1 MKRFRKSAI
10 ALVLALLMALQG
22 TEPIFVQAKEAIED
36 VQKNADFSRPEALTE
51 EEAGITDSTS
61 GEQDKSQQ
69 SDADVQNETT
79 PSEDTETQEEQT
91 TPAEETEENPQE
103 KEVEL
108 KEPQDYYPIPE
119 EPEGELIDYD
129 AISKTYK
136 TGDKQYTTVYGGYV
150 GTYKNEDGDTELVDN
165 TLVKPEEADT
175 PASEEAQEAS
185 SVVATEEKEE
195 KTEVYQNKANDY
207 AILLPEQMSEENG
220 VTIEN
225 GKTRIG
231 IIPVDGDYTHSVIK
245 DNAILYNEVYEGA
258 DVQYTVLDSSIK
270 EDIVLQQPTD
280 REVYEYELQ
289 IPGYQAEVKDNQ
301 VYIYPEGKTIKDA
314 KYLLETPSMEDAAGE
329 ISFLITLELREED
342 GKTILTVKPDR
353 DWLSAEERQYPVRI
367 DPTPVEIQKSSFNMI
382 GVEEG
387 SPTSQIGDN
396 NYPYVGFDDGI
407 KSGNLAGFGTA
418 HQNCRTY
425 IKVNSNFSQI
435 PKDSK
440 IDSATFAVSQKTA
453 YSGGASQFGLY
464 RVDQSWNTS
473 ITWKTKPVNL
483 TFQDVQ
489 NASTSRNSYINYD
502 VKDLVN
508 DWVQGTHANNGFAL
522 VAIAEANNLGASMQ
536 CEVLNN
542 RASVYGPKL
551 SIQWSP
557 AEDPYLRDMSLDE
570 TTILLRPMTE
580 KNTNGKLKFDAVF
593 ADGIAKSKST
603 VEYYLLPDEENE
615 EHHETDAK
623 PLYSYPDSTEY
634 NKQFPEANKY
644 YSKDSNWQSAL
655 YSGLTKDKLYKIKA
669 KASKEIDGKLET
681 GKEVTSDSFVI
692 YEVKQFDTF
701 PKIAKYYGVPLKN
714 IMKDNQVMDAL
725 VVANN
730 TIFIRNPQTNVP
742 YSPAPLTDQDK
753 MRIDGALMGRGL
765 HCEFGFEP
773 VNLNTGNF
781 YMDQSDATM
790 NELNGEFSITRSY
803 NSKGT
808 DQHSMFG
815 RGWSFNYDQSLSQ
828 MEDGSLL
835 YMRGDGSYLIF
846 DKNEDGSYTAPDGY
860 VYDLKAVS
868 YKDTDHDYIGWEL
881 TDADQSVWSF
891 DKYGILRYVTD
902 VNGFKTV
909 LDYDDDYNLSKI
921 TTPSGKTFGVKQDKF
936 GHIKEL
942 SLPDGGKVSYK
953 YDEQGNLISVTDPNG
968 TTKEYKYDD
977 DSRMTSWKDENGN
990 TVVKNT
996 YDKEGRVVEQT
1007 DAEKGTAT
1015 FKYGKSSTTT
1025 TDNEGNKTVYH
1036 YDDQYRTTSIE
1047 YPDGTTC
1054 EKTYN
1059 AENQLASET
1068 TAAGTK
1074 TYTYDTFGN
1083 VATET
1088 REDGKTASYTYNEQ
1102 NKLTS
1107 ATGYNGATVTYSYDG
1122 NGNMV
1127 TSTKPDGTAITYTY
1141 DDKHR
1146 MVSQTDGRGVTTT
1159 YSYDG
1164 PNMTGYVDGNGA
1176 AWGFTYDAMN
1186 RAVTMTDP
1194 LGNVT
1199 SNSYDANG
1207 NLTSKTAADGGV
1219 TAYTLDGVGNITAST
1234 DALGNTTT
1242 YTYDKMY
1249 NMTSGTDPK
1258 GNQISYVYDKNYQQ
1272 VKATDAKGNTITYK
1286 YDSMGR
1292 VIEESNKDF
1301 GTKLYEYDKAGNLK
1315 KYTDGNGNATV
1326 SKFDSLGQ
1334 VLQSKDAVGNITK
1347 YEYDALGNETK
1358 ITYGDGSSHSK
1369 EYDNCGRLAK
1379 ETDELGAVTTY
1390 TYDAADNLVSKSDDS
1405 GRTWTYTY
1413 DNTGNRLSE
1422 TNPEGGTTT
1431 YTYDKAGNLVS
1442 STDEEGRTDTYA
1454 YDKAGNLTTSKDA
1467 LGYTVS
1473 MKYDLNGNLV
1483 SSTDENGNTSTMTY
1497 DGNGNMTSVSD
1508 AKGNITAMK
1517 YDSTDNLEQTVDAL
1531 KGKTTYEYDS
1541 QGNSTKMTDALGNA
1555 YSYVYDKE
1563 GNNTSIILPTGDK
1576 VLMEYDAIGQLVKC
1590 TDAQGLV
1597 ITYQYDG
1604 AGNLIHSSD
1613 NGGNSMDYTYDGA
1626 GNVLTQTDELGRTAT
1641 YKYDQYGR
1649 LLKLTEAD
1657 GSITSYEY
1665 DVMDRITAVTDAE
1678 GHKTTFTYDKVGN
1691 QLSMTEEE
1699 EATYKYAY
1707 DKKDRVISQTN
1718 PLGASSTFKY
1728 DGNDNVTESVDE
1740 NGTVT
1745 KYAYDKNDNLVS
1757 QTDGNGNTT
1766 TYQYD
1771 ELDRKIGETSPLKET
1786 NEYRY
1791 DAIGNLT
1798 KSKDPMGLITEYKY
1812 DSLSNMTEQI
1822 SPKGAV
1828 TKYDYDK
1835 HGNVISVTDAKGNET
1850 QYSVDLNDN
1859 VTKMTQANGGEYTY
1873 SYDKAGRLKSMTSP
1887 LGYTKNFSYD
1897 KVDNVVKES
1906 DSLKSTTTYTY
1917 DKLHNMKSST
1927 NALDGTTS
1935 FSYDKY
1941 GNLVKET
1948 DPLGR
1953 SNTYSY
1959 DLAGQMTSAADPLG
1973 KITAYTY
1980 DPAGNITEITKP
1992 GGRKT
1997 SYGYDK
2003 NYNVTSVTD
2012 PMGYVAKTVYDKDN
2026 RVTEETDALGQKES
2040 YTYDKDSRVTSI
2052 TDKRGFTTGFDYD
2065 AHGNIQV
2072 VTDKT
2077 GLKSHLEYDKNDNL
2091 TKVTD
2096 ALGGVTTYGYDNMDN
2111 LVTFTNAANK
2121 TTNYT
2126 YDLEGNLTSI
2136 KDPAGRTEKFDYD
2149 EKGRLTGH
2157 TQASGKKTTYDYDKL
2172 NDLLEKSY
2180 QDAKG
2185 ERSEKDVT
2193 YAYNSA
2199 GERVSMKDQTGKSSY
2214 EYDAL
2219 GRITKVTSG
2228 SKKDVSYVY
2237 DDADNLQAIV
2247 YLDGTKISYEY
2258 DLNDNLVKL
2267 TDRNRKVTT
2276 YKHDALNRVTE
2287 VTRSNGTKTEVSY
2300 DAEDHITKIVNT
2312 CGSCGKVISTYE
2324 YKYNDQG
2331 YVVGETATELEA
2343 GTRKTPSWEDWYNWG
2358 DTQKETDKADCEHQE
2373 KEIQTTRT
2381 YEYDDN
2387 WELTRCTEK
2396 AEGGK
2401 KTVHNYTYDK
2411 IGNRTS
2417 YEKIEDGVSKAK
2429 YNYKYNDSNQLIK
2442 RTNAKIWGDP
2452 GTTYSYD
2459 KDGNLIQECDKTNS
2473 ADPVTYEYTAEN
2485 RLAVVKQGGTVLMA
2499 AMYDGDN
2506 NRVFELDNTYK
2517 WEDCYG
2523 DEVLIP
2529 ANQRTEDGNS
2539 PKEQLASLVKGGSN
2553 AKGYT
2558 LTEYINDI
2566 NRENTEVLAEYG
2578 ADEKVRQAYT
2588 YGESGIG
2595 ERVSVD
2601 KSEESSY
2608 YLYDGRNSVTGI
2620 LTETAN
2626 LTNSY
2631 QYDSYGNL
2639 TSGTADGVNY
2649 YGYNGESTNV
2659 KTGLQYLRARYYNAE
2674 NGTFTTEDSDLGT
2687 TENPL
2692 TRNRYDYT
2700 TNNPLNYSDPTGHS
2714 LWSRIKS
2721 TAKKAAKA
2729 VKSVGKKIVNT
2740 AKKVV
2745 KTVVNTAKKAAK
2757 TIVNTVKGVAKTA
2770 KNAAKHAK
2778 QTYQSVK
2785 NRVTSSSTYQK
2796 ITSRGS
2802 QFIRSVSNGVQKI
2815 GKTYTSFKSYVSERT
2830 AEIRSEVVRHMC
2842 TTTNR
2847 ITDKLGK
2854 VDWNAVKKVAIGI
2867 TAVTVSGLVVA
2878 ATGGLAAGA
2887 VLAALPAMGG
2897 LGTAMVS
2904 GAVIGAI
2911 GGASYSA
2918 VNSGLSGN
2926 SLKQVAKDTLVGGIA
2941 GAVTGGVM
2949 GGLSYGA
2956 GKLLNVV
2963 RSAGSTHN
2971 DGIDKSF
2978 KKLVA
2983 EVTETKLPEGT
2994 WEKPPLERGDIID
3007 KAMGN
3012 NLGHNFPTIDK
3023 VENGVVTSVKSRDL
3037 GAKTYQN
3044 GNKLEKVIVKDI
3056 NKVSGFIGETFNG
3069 KFVNAEEIVGRQLQV
3084 VVPNVTLSEAQI
3096 NAVNN
3101 ATKHGIDKGVKLII
3115 TVGK

>member
-1 MKRFRKSAI
+1 
-10 ALVLALLMALQG
+10 
-22 TEPIFVQAKEAIED
+22 
-36 VQKNADFSRPEALTE
+36 
-51 EEAGITDSTS
+51 
-61 GEQDKSQQ
+61 
-69 SDADVQNETT
+69 
-79 PSEDTETQEEQT
+79 
-91 TPAEETEENPQE
+91 
-103 KEVEL
+103 
-108 KEPQDYYPIPE
+108 
-119 EPEGELIDYD
+119 
-129 AISKTYK
+129 
-136 TGDKQYTTVYGGYV
+136 
-150 GTYKNEDGDTELVDN
+150 
-165 TLVKPEEADT
+165 
-175 PASEEAQEAS
+175 
-185 SVVATEEKEE
+185 
-195 KTEVYQNKANDY
+195 
-207 AILLPEQMSEENG
+207 
-220 VTIEN
+220 
-225 GKTRIG
+225 
-231 IIPVDGDYTHSVIK
+231 
-245 DNAILYNEVYEGA
+245 
-258 DVQYTVLDSSIK
+258 
-270 EDIVLQQPTD
+270 
-280 REVYEYELQ
+280 
-289 IPGYQAEVKDNQ
+289 
-301 VYIYPEGKTIKDA
+301 
-314 KYLLETPSMEDAAGE
+314 
-329 ISFLITLELREED
+329 
-342 GKTILTVKPDR
+342 
-353 DWLSAEERQYPVRI
+353 
-367 DPTPVEIQKSSFNMI
+367 
-382 GVEEG
+382 
-387 SPTSQIGDN
+387 
-396 NYPYVGFDDGI
+396 
-407 KSGNLAGFGTA
+407 
-418 HQNCRTY
+418 
-425 IKVNSNFSQI
+425 
-435 PKDSK
+435 
-440 IDSATFAVSQKTA
+440 
-453 YSGGASQFGLY
+453 
-464 RVDQSWNTS
+464 
-473 ITWKTKPVNL
+473 
-483 TFQDVQ
+483 
-489 NASTSRNSYINYD
+489 
-502 VKDLVN
+502 
-508 DWVQGTHANNGFAL
+508 
-522 VAIAEANNLGASMQ
+522 
-536 CEVLNN
+536 
-542 RASVYGPKL
+542 
-551 SIQWSP
+551 
-557 AEDPYLRDMSLDE
+557 
-570 TTILLRPMTE
+570 
-580 KNTNGKLKFDAVF
+580 
-593 ADGIAKSKST
+593 
-603 VEYYLLPDEENE
+603 
-615 EHHETDAK
+615 
-623 PLYSYPDSTEY
+623 
-634 NKQFPEANKY
+634 
-644 YSKDSNWQSAL
+644 
-655 YSGLTKDKLYKIKA
+655 
-669 KASKEIDGKLET
+669 
-681 GKEVTSDSFVI
+681 
-692 YEVKQFDTF
+692 
-701 PKIAKYYGVPLKN
+701 
-714 IMKDNQVMDAL
+714 
-725 VVANN
+725 
-730 TIFIRNPQTNVP
+730 
-742 YSPAPLTDQDK
+742 
-753 MRIDGALMGRGL
+753 
-765 HCEFGFEP
+765 
-773 VNLNTGNF
+773 
-781 YMDQSDATM
+781 
-790 NELNGEFSITRSY
+790 
-803 NSKGT
+803 
-808 DQHSMFG
+808 
-815 RGWSFNYDQSLSQ
+815 
-828 MEDGSLL
+828 
-835 YMRGDGSYLIF
+835 
-846 DKNEDGSYTAPDGY
+846 
-860 VYDLKAVS
+860 
-868 YKDTDHDYIGWEL
+868 
-881 TDADQSVWSF
+881 
-891 DKYGILRYVTD
+891 
-902 VNGFKTV
+902 
-909 LDYDDDYNLSKI
+909 
-921 TTPSGKTFGVKQDKF
+921 
-936 GHIKEL
+936 
-942 SLPDGGKVSYK
+942 
-953 YDEQGNLISVTDPNG
+953 
-968 TTKEYKYDD
+968 
-977 DSRMTSWKDENGN
+977 
-990 TVVKNT
+990 
-996 YDKEGRVVEQT
+996 
-1007 DAEKGTAT
+1007 
-1015 FKYGKSSTTT
+1015 
-1025 TDNEGNKTVYH
+1025 
-1036 YDDQYRTTSIE
+1036 
-1047 YPDGTTC
+1047 
-1054 EKTYN
+1054 
-1059 AENQLASET
+1059 
-1068 TAAGTK
+1068 
-1074 TYTYDTFGN
+1074 
-1083 VATET
+1083 
-1088 REDGKTASYTYNEQ
+1088 
-1102 NKLTS
+1102 
-1107 ATGYNGATVTYSYDG
+1107 
-1122 NGNMV
+1122 
-1127 TSTKPDGTAITYTY
+1127 
-1141 DDKHR
+1141 
-1146 MVSQTDGRGVTTT
+1146 
-1159 YSYDG
+1159 
-1164 PNMTGYVDGNGA
+1164 
-1176 AWGFTYDAMN
+1176 
-1186 RAVTMTDP
+1186 
-1194 LGNVT
+1194 
-1199 SNSYDANG
+1199 
-1207 NLTSKTAADGGV
+1207 
-1219 TAYTLDGVGNITAST
+1219 
-1234 DALGNTTT
+1234 
-1242 YTYDKMY
+1242 
-1249 NMTSGTDPK
+1249 
-1258 GNQISYVYDKNYQQ
+1258 
-1272 VKATDAKGNTITYK
+1272 
-1286 YDSMGR
+1286 
-1292 VIEESNKDF
+1292 
-1301 GTKLYEYDKAGNLK
+1301 
-1315 KYTDGNGNATV
+1315 
-1326 SKFDSLGQ
+1326 
-1334 VLQSKDAVGNITK
+1334 
-1347 YEYDALGNETK
+1347 
-1358 ITYGDGSSHSK
+1358 
-1369 EYDNCGRLAK
+1369 
-1379 ETDELGAVTTY
+1379 
-1390 TYDAADNLVSKSDDS
+1390 
-1405 GRTWTYTY
+1405 
-1413 DNTGNRLSE
+1413 
-1422 TNPEGGTTT
+1422 
-1431 YTYDKAGNLVS
+1431 
-1442 STDEEGRTDTYA
+1442 
-1454 YDKAGNLTTSKDA
+1454 
-1467 LGYTVS
+1467 
-1473 MKYDLNGNLV
+1473 
-1483 SSTDENGNTSTMTY
+1483 
-1497 DGNGNMTSVSD
+1497 
-1508 AKGNITAMK
+1508 
-1517 YDSTDNLEQTVDAL
+1517 
-1531 KGKTTYEYDS
+1531 
-1541 QGNSTKMTDALGNA
+1541 
-1555 YSYVYDKE
+1555 
-1563 GNNTSIILPTGDK
+1563 
-1576 VLMEYDAIGQLVKC
+1576 
-1590 TDAQGLV
+1590 
-1597 ITYQYDG
+1597 
-1604 AGNLIHSSD
+1604 
-1613 NGGNSMDYTYDGA
+1613 
-1626 GNVLTQTDELGRTAT
+1626 
-1641 YKYDQYGR
+1641 
-1649 LLKLTEAD
+1649 
-1657 GSITSYEY
+1657 
-1665 DVMDRITAVTDAE
+1665 
-1678 GHKTTFTYDKVGN
+1678 
-1691 QLSMTEEE
+1691 
-1699 EATYKYAY
+1699 
-1707 DKKDRVISQTN
+1707 
-1718 PLGASSTFKY
+1718 
-1728 DGNDNVTESVDE
+1728 
-1740 NGTVT
+1740 
-1745 KYAYDKNDNLVS
+1745 
-1757 QTDGNGNTT
+1757 
-1766 TYQYD
+1766 
-1771 ELDRKIGETSPLKET
+1771 
-1786 NEYRY
+1786 
-1791 DAIGNLT
+1791 
-1798 KSKDPMGLITEYKY
+1798 
-1812 DSLSNMTEQI
+1812 MTEQI
-1822 SPKGAV
+1822 SPKGVV

-1835 HGNVISVTDAKGNET
+1835 HGNVISATDAKGNET

-2185 ERSEKDVT
+2185 ETSEKDVT

-2247 YLDGTKISYEY
+2247 YPDGTKISYEY

-2553 AKGYT
+2553 AKGCT

>member
-1 MKRFRKSAI
+1 
-10 ALVLALLMALQG
+10 
-22 TEPIFVQAKEAIED
+22 
-36 VQKNADFSRPEALTE
+36 
-51 EEAGITDSTS
+51 
-61 GEQDKSQQ
+61 
-69 SDADVQNETT
+69 
-79 PSEDTETQEEQT
+79 
-91 TPAEETEENPQE
+91 
-103 KEVEL
+103 
-108 KEPQDYYPIPE
+108 
-119 EPEGELIDYD
+119 
-129 AISKTYK
+129 
-136 TGDKQYTTVYGGYV
+136 
-150 GTYKNEDGDTELVDN
+150 
-165 TLVKPEEADT
+165 
-175 PASEEAQEAS
+175 
-185 SVVATEEKEE
+185 
-195 KTEVYQNKANDY
+195 
-207 AILLPEQMSEENG
+207 
-220 VTIEN
+220 
-225 GKTRIG
+225 
-231 IIPVDGDYTHSVIK
+231 
-245 DNAILYNEVYEGA
+245 
-258 DVQYTVLDSSIK
+258 
-270 EDIVLQQPTD
+270 
-280 REVYEYELQ
+280 
-289 IPGYQAEVKDNQ
+289 
-301 VYIYPEGKTIKDA
+301 
-314 KYLLETPSMEDAAGE
+314 
-329 ISFLITLELREED
+329 
-342 GKTILTVKPDR
+342 
-353 DWLSAEERQYPVRI
+353 
-367 DPTPVEIQKSSFNMI
+367 
-382 GVEEG
+382 
-387 SPTSQIGDN
+387 
-396 NYPYVGFDDGI
+396 
-407 KSGNLAGFGTA
+407 
-418 HQNCRTY
+418 
-425 IKVNSNFSQI
+425 
-435 PKDSK
+435 
-440 IDSATFAVSQKTA
+440 
-453 YSGGASQFGLY
+453 
-464 RVDQSWNTS
+464 
-473 ITWKTKPVNL
+473 
-483 TFQDVQ
+483 
-489 NASTSRNSYINYD
+489 
-502 VKDLVN
+502 
-508 DWVQGTHANNGFAL
+508 
-522 VAIAEANNLGASMQ
+522 
-536 CEVLNN
+536 
-542 RASVYGPKL
+542 
-551 SIQWSP
+551 
-557 AEDPYLRDMSLDE
+557 
-570 TTILLRPMTE
+570 
-580 KNTNGKLKFDAVF
+580 
-593 ADGIAKSKST
+593 
-603 VEYYLLPDEENE
+603 
-615 EHHETDAK
+615 
-623 PLYSYPDSTEY
+623 
-634 NKQFPEANKY
+634 
-644 YSKDSNWQSAL
+644 
-655 YSGLTKDKLYKIKA
+655 
-669 KASKEIDGKLET
+669 
-681 GKEVTSDSFVI
+681 
-692 YEVKQFDTF
+692 
-701 PKIAKYYGVPLKN
+701 
-714 IMKDNQVMDAL
+714 
-725 VVANN
+725 
-730 TIFIRNPQTNVP
+730 
-742 YSPAPLTDQDK
+742 
-753 MRIDGALMGRGL
+753 
-765 HCEFGFEP
+765 
-773 VNLNTGNF
+773 
-781 YMDQSDATM
+781 
-790 NELNGEFSITRSY
+790 
-803 NSKGT
+803 
-808 DQHSMFG
+808 
-815 RGWSFNYDQSLSQ
+815 
-828 MEDGSLL
+828 
-835 YMRGDGSYLIF
+835 
-846 DKNEDGSYTAPDGY
+846 
-860 VYDLKAVS
+860 
-868 YKDTDHDYIGWEL
+868 
-881 TDADQSVWSF
+881 
-891 DKYGILRYVTD
+891 
-902 VNGFKTV
+902 
-909 LDYDDDYNLSKI
+909 
-921 TTPSGKTFGVKQDKF
+921 
-936 GHIKEL
+936 
-942 SLPDGGKVSYK
+942 
-953 YDEQGNLISVTDPNG
+953 
-968 TTKEYKYDD
+968 
-977 DSRMTSWKDENGN
+977 
-990 TVVKNT
+990 
-996 YDKEGRVVEQT
+996 
-1007 DAEKGTAT
+1007 
-1015 FKYGKSSTTT
+1015 
-1025 TDNEGNKTVYH
+1025 
-1036 YDDQYRTTSIE
+1036 
-1047 YPDGTTC
+1047 
-1054 EKTYN
+1054 
-1059 AENQLASET
+1059 
-1068 TAAGTK
+1068 
-1074 TYTYDTFGN
+1074 
-1083 VATET
+1083 
-1088 REDGKTASYTYNEQ
+1088 
-1102 NKLTS
+1102 
-1107 ATGYNGATVTYSYDG
+1107 
-1122 NGNMV
+1122 
-1127 TSTKPDGTAITYTY
+1127 
-1141 DDKHR
+1141 
-1146 MVSQTDGRGVTTT
+1146 
-1159 YSYDG
+1159 
-1164 PNMTGYVDGNGA
+1164 
-1176 AWGFTYDAMN
+1176 
-1186 RAVTMTDP
+1186 
-1194 LGNVT
+1194 
-1199 SNSYDANG
+1199 
-1207 NLTSKTAADGGV
+1207 
-1219 TAYTLDGVGNITAST
+1219 
-1234 DALGNTTT
+1234 
-1242 YTYDKMY
+1242 
-1249 NMTSGTDPK
+1249 
-1258 GNQISYVYDKNYQQ
+1258 
-1272 VKATDAKGNTITYK
+1272 
-1286 YDSMGR
+1286 
-1292 VIEESNKDF
+1292 
-1301 GTKLYEYDKAGNLK
+1301 
-1315 KYTDGNGNATV
+1315 
-1326 SKFDSLGQ
+1326 
-1334 VLQSKDAVGNITK
+1334 
-1347 YEYDALGNETK
+1347 
-1358 ITYGDGSSHSK
+1358 
-1369 EYDNCGRLAK
+1369 
-1379 ETDELGAVTTY
+1379 
-1390 TYDAADNLVSKSDDS
+1390 
-1405 GRTWTYTY
+1405 
-1413 DNTGNRLSE
+1413 
-1422 TNPEGGTTT
+1422 
-1431 YTYDKAGNLVS
+1431 
-1442 STDEEGRTDTYA
+1442 
-1454 YDKAGNLTTSKDA
+1454 
-1467 LGYTVS
+1467 
-1473 MKYDLNGNLV
+1473 
-1483 SSTDENGNTSTMTY
+1483 
-1497 DGNGNMTSVSD
+1497 
-1508 AKGNITAMK
+1508 
-1517 YDSTDNLEQTVDAL
+1517 
-1531 KGKTTYEYDS
+1531 
-1541 QGNSTKMTDALGNA
+1541 
-1555 YSYVYDKE
+1555 
-1563 GNNTSIILPTGDK
+1563 
-1576 VLMEYDAIGQLVKC
+1576 
-1590 TDAQGLV
+1590 
-1597 ITYQYDG
+1597 
-1604 AGNLIHSSD
+1604 
-1613 NGGNSMDYTYDGA
+1613 
-1626 GNVLTQTDELGRTAT
+1626 
-1641 YKYDQYGR
+1641 
-1649 LLKLTEAD
+1649 
-1657 GSITSYEY
+1657 
-1665 DVMDRITAVTDAE
+1665 
-1678 GHKTTFTYDKVGN
+1678 
-1691 QLSMTEEE
+1691 
-1699 EATYKYAY
+1699 
-1707 DKKDRVISQTN
+1707 
-1718 PLGASSTFKY
+1718 
-1728 DGNDNVTESVDE
+1728 
-1740 NGTVT
+1740 
-1745 KYAYDKNDNLVS
+1745 
-1757 QTDGNGNTT
+1757 
-1766 TYQYD
+1766 
-1771 ELDRKIGETSPLKET
+1771 
-1786 NEYRY
+1786 
-1791 DAIGNLT
+1791 
-1798 KSKDPMGLITEYKY
+1798 
-1812 DSLSNMTEQI
+1812 
-1822 SPKGAV
+1822 
-1828 TKYDYDK
+1828 
-1835 HGNVISVTDAKGNET
+1835 
-1850 QYSVDLNDN
+1850 
-1859 VTKMTQANGGEYTY
+1859 
-1873 SYDKAGRLKSMTSP
+1873 
-1887 LGYTKNFSYD
+1887 
-1897 KVDNVVKES
+1897 
-1906 DSLKSTTTYTY
+1906 
-1917 DKLHNMKSST
+1917 
-1927 NALDGTTS
+1927 
-1935 FSYDKY
+1935 
-1941 GNLVKET
+1941 
-1948 DPLGR
+1948 
-1953 SNTYSY
+1953 
-1959 DLAGQMTSAADPLG
+1959 
-1973 KITAYTY
+1973 
-1980 DPAGNITEITKP
+1980 
-1992 GGRKT
+1992 
-1997 SYGYDK
+1997 
-2003 NYNVTSVTD
+2003 VTSVTD

-2077 GLKSHLEYDKNDNL
+2077 GLKSRLEYDKNDNL

-2185 ERSEKDVT
+2185 ETSEKDVT

-2247 YLDGTKISYEY
+2247 YPDGTKVSYEY

-2267 TDRNRKVTT
+2267 TDRNGKVTT
-2276 YKHDALNRVTE
+2276 YKYDALNRVTE

>member
-1 MKRFRKSAI
+1 
-10 ALVLALLMALQG
+10 
-22 TEPIFVQAKEAIED
+22 
-36 VQKNADFSRPEALTE
+36 
-51 EEAGITDSTS
+51 
-61 GEQDKSQQ
+61 
-69 SDADVQNETT
+69 
-79 PSEDTETQEEQT
+79 
-91 TPAEETEENPQE
+91 
-103 KEVEL
+103 
-108 KEPQDYYPIPE
+108 
-119 EPEGELIDYD
+119 
-129 AISKTYK
+129 
-136 TGDKQYTTVYGGYV
+136 
-150 GTYKNEDGDTELVDN
+150 
-165 TLVKPEEADT
+165 
-175 PASEEAQEAS
+175 
-185 SVVATEEKEE
+185 
-195 KTEVYQNKANDY
+195 
-207 AILLPEQMSEENG
+207 
-220 VTIEN
+220 
-225 GKTRIG
+225 
-231 IIPVDGDYTHSVIK
+231 
-245 DNAILYNEVYEGA
+245 
-258 DVQYTVLDSSIK
+258 
-270 EDIVLQQPTD
+270 
-280 REVYEYELQ
+280 
-289 IPGYQAEVKDNQ
+289 
-301 VYIYPEGKTIKDA
+301 
-314 KYLLETPSMEDAAGE
+314 
-329 ISFLITLELREED
+329 
-342 GKTILTVKPDR
+342 
-353 DWLSAEERQYPVRI
+353 
-367 DPTPVEIQKSSFNMI
+367 
-382 GVEEG
+382 
-387 SPTSQIGDN
+387 
-396 NYPYVGFDDGI
+396 
-407 KSGNLAGFGTA
+407 
-418 HQNCRTY
+418 
-425 IKVNSNFSQI
+425 
-435 PKDSK
+435 
-440 IDSATFAVSQKTA
+440 
-453 YSGGASQFGLY
+453 
-464 RVDQSWNTS
+464 
-473 ITWKTKPVNL
+473 
-483 TFQDVQ
+483 
-489 NASTSRNSYINYD
+489 
-502 VKDLVN
+502 
-508 DWVQGTHANNGFAL
+508 
-522 VAIAEANNLGASMQ
+522 
-536 CEVLNN
+536 
-542 RASVYGPKL
+542 
-551 SIQWSP
+551 
-557 AEDPYLRDMSLDE
+557 
-570 TTILLRPMTE
+570 
-580 KNTNGKLKFDAVF
+580 
-593 ADGIAKSKST
+593 
-603 VEYYLLPDEENE
+603 
-615 EHHETDAK
+615 
-623 PLYSYPDSTEY
+623 
-634 NKQFPEANKY
+634 
-644 YSKDSNWQSAL
+644 
-655 YSGLTKDKLYKIKA
+655 
-669 KASKEIDGKLET
+669 
-681 GKEVTSDSFVI
+681 
-692 YEVKQFDTF
+692 
-701 PKIAKYYGVPLKN
+701 
-714 IMKDNQVMDAL
+714 
-725 VVANN
+725 
-730 TIFIRNPQTNVP
+730 
-742 YSPAPLTDQDK
+742 
-753 MRIDGALMGRGL
+753 
-765 HCEFGFEP
+765 
-773 VNLNTGNF
+773 
-781 YMDQSDATM
+781 
-790 NELNGEFSITRSY
+790 
-803 NSKGT
+803 
-808 DQHSMFG
+808 
-815 RGWSFNYDQSLSQ
+815 
-828 MEDGSLL
+828 
-835 YMRGDGSYLIF
+835 
-846 DKNEDGSYTAPDGY
+846 
-860 VYDLKAVS
+860 
-868 YKDTDHDYIGWEL
+868 
-881 TDADQSVWSF
+881 
-891 DKYGILRYVTD
+891 
-902 VNGFKTV
+902 
-909 LDYDDDYNLSKI
+909 
-921 TTPSGKTFGVKQDKF
+921 
-936 GHIKEL
+936 
-942 SLPDGGKVSYK
+942 
-953 YDEQGNLISVTDPNG
+953 
-968 TTKEYKYDD
+968 
-977 DSRMTSWKDENGN
+977 
-990 TVVKNT
+990 
-996 YDKEGRVVEQT
+996 
-1007 DAEKGTAT
+1007 
-1015 FKYGKSSTTT
+1015 
-1025 TDNEGNKTVYH
+1025 
-1036 YDDQYRTTSIE
+1036 
-1047 YPDGTTC
+1047 
-1054 EKTYN
+1054 
-1059 AENQLASET
+1059 
-1068 TAAGTK
+1068 
-1074 TYTYDTFGN
+1074 
-1083 VATET
+1083 
-1088 REDGKTASYTYNEQ
+1088 
-1102 NKLTS
+1102 
-1107 ATGYNGATVTYSYDG
+1107 
-1122 NGNMV
+1122 
-1127 TSTKPDGTAITYTY
+1127 
-1141 DDKHR
+1141 
-1146 MVSQTDGRGVTTT
+1146 
-1159 YSYDG
+1159 
-1164 PNMTGYVDGNGA
+1164 
-1176 AWGFTYDAMN
+1176 
-1186 RAVTMTDP
+1186 
-1194 LGNVT
+1194 
-1199 SNSYDANG
+1199 
-1207 NLTSKTAADGGV
+1207 
-1219 TAYTLDGVGNITAST
+1219 
-1234 DALGNTTT
+1234 
-1242 YTYDKMY
+1242 
-1249 NMTSGTDPK
+1249 
-1258 GNQISYVYDKNYQQ
+1258 
-1272 VKATDAKGNTITYK
+1272 
-1286 YDSMGR
+1286 
-1292 VIEESNKDF
+1292 
-1301 GTKLYEYDKAGNLK
+1301 
-1315 KYTDGNGNATV
+1315 
-1326 SKFDSLGQ
+1326 
-1334 VLQSKDAVGNITK
+1334 
-1347 YEYDALGNETK
+1347 
-1358 ITYGDGSSHSK
+1358 
-1369 EYDNCGRLAK
+1369 
-1379 ETDELGAVTTY
+1379 
-1390 TYDAADNLVSKSDDS
+1390 
-1405 GRTWTYTY
+1405 
-1413 DNTGNRLSE
+1413 
-1422 TNPEGGTTT
+1422 
-1431 YTYDKAGNLVS
+1431 
-1442 STDEEGRTDTYA
+1442 
-1454 YDKAGNLTTSKDA
+1454 
-1467 LGYTVS
+1467 
-1473 MKYDLNGNLV
+1473 
-1483 SSTDENGNTSTMTY
+1483 
-1497 DGNGNMTSVSD
+1497 
-1508 AKGNITAMK
+1508 
-1517 YDSTDNLEQTVDAL
+1517 
-1531 KGKTTYEYDS
+1531 
-1541 QGNSTKMTDALGNA
+1541 
-1555 YSYVYDKE
+1555 
-1563 GNNTSIILPTGDK
+1563 
-1576 VLMEYDAIGQLVKC
+1576 
-1590 TDAQGLV
+1590 
-1597 ITYQYDG
+1597 
-1604 AGNLIHSSD
+1604 
-1613 NGGNSMDYTYDGA
+1613 
-1626 GNVLTQTDELGRTAT
+1626 
-1641 YKYDQYGR
+1641 
-1649 LLKLTEAD
+1649 
-1657 GSITSYEY
+1657 
-1665 DVMDRITAVTDAE
+1665 
-1678 GHKTTFTYDKVGN
+1678 
-1691 QLSMTEEE
+1691 
-1699 EATYKYAY
+1699 
-1707 DKKDRVISQTN
+1707 
-1718 PLGASSTFKY
+1718 
-1728 DGNDNVTESVDE
+1728 
-1740 NGTVT
+1740 
-1745 KYAYDKNDNLVS
+1745 
-1757 QTDGNGNTT
+1757 
-1766 TYQYD
+1766 
-1771 ELDRKIGETSPLKET
+1771 
-1786 NEYRY
+1786 
-1791 DAIGNLT
+1791 
-1798 KSKDPMGLITEYKY
+1798 
-1812 DSLSNMTEQI
+1812 
-1822 SPKGAV
+1822 
-1828 TKYDYDK
+1828 
-1835 HGNVISVTDAKGNET
+1835 
-1850 QYSVDLNDN
+1850 
-1859 VTKMTQANGGEYTY
+1859 
-1873 SYDKAGRLKSMTSP
+1873 
-1887 LGYTKNFSYD
+1887 
-1897 KVDNVVKES
+1897 
-1906 DSLKSTTTYTY
+1906 
-1917 DKLHNMKSST
+1917 
-1927 NALDGTTS
+1927 
-1935 FSYDKY
+1935 
-1941 GNLVKET
+1941 
-1948 DPLGR
+1948 
-1953 SNTYSY
+1953 
-1959 DLAGQMTSAADPLG
+1959 
-1973 KITAYTY
+1973 
-1980 DPAGNITEITKP
+1980 
-1992 GGRKT
+1992 
-1997 SYGYDK
+1997 
-2003 NYNVTSVTD
+2003 
-2012 PMGYVAKTVYDKDN
+2012 MGYVAKTVYDKDN

-2185 ERSEKDVT
+2185 ETSEKDVT

-2247 YLDGTKISYEY
+2247 YPDGTKISYEY

-2287 VTRSNGTKTEVSY
+2287 VIRSNGTKTEVSY

-2358 DTQKETDKADCEHQE
+2358 DTQNETDKADCEHQE
-2373 KEIQTTRT
+2373 KETQTTRT

-2529 ANQRTEDGNS
+2529 ENQRTEDGNS

-2588 YGESGIG
+2588 YGENGIG

-2620 LTETAN
+2620 LTENAN

-2631 QYDSYGNL
+2631 QYDPYGNL

-2941 GAVTGGVM
+2941 GAVTGGVI

>member
-1 MKRFRKSAI
+1 M
-10 ALVLALLMALQG
+10 
-22 TEPIFVQAKEAIED
+22 
-36 VQKNADFSRPEALTE
+36 
-51 EEAGITDSTS
+51 
-61 GEQDKSQQ
+61 
-69 SDADVQNETT
+69 
-79 PSEDTETQEEQT
+79 
-91 TPAEETEENPQE
+91 
-103 KEVEL
+103 
-108 KEPQDYYPIPE
+108 
-119 EPEGELIDYD
+119 
-129 AISKTYK
+129 
-136 TGDKQYTTVYGGYV
+136 
-150 GTYKNEDGDTELVDN
+150 
-165 TLVKPEEADT
+165 
-175 PASEEAQEAS
+175 
-185 SVVATEEKEE
+185 
-195 KTEVYQNKANDY
+195 
-207 AILLPEQMSEENG
+207 
-220 VTIEN
+220 
-225 GKTRIG
+225 
-231 IIPVDGDYTHSVIK
+231 
-245 DNAILYNEVYEGA
+245 
-258 DVQYTVLDSSIK
+258 
-270 EDIVLQQPTD
+270 
-280 REVYEYELQ
+280 
-289 IPGYQAEVKDNQ
+289 
-301 VYIYPEGKTIKDA
+301 
-314 KYLLETPSMEDAAGE
+314 
-329 ISFLITLELREED
+329 
-342 GKTILTVKPDR
+342 
-353 DWLSAEERQYPVRI
+353 
-367 DPTPVEIQKSSFNMI
+367 
-382 GVEEG
+382 
-387 SPTSQIGDN
+387 
-396 NYPYVGFDDGI
+396 
-407 KSGNLAGFGTA
+407 
-418 HQNCRTY
+418 
-425 IKVNSNFSQI
+425 
-435 PKDSK
+435 
-440 IDSATFAVSQKTA
+440 
-453 YSGGASQFGLY
+453 
-464 RVDQSWNTS
+464 
-473 ITWKTKPVNL
+473 
-483 TFQDVQ
+483 
-489 NASTSRNSYINYD
+489 
-502 VKDLVN
+502 
-508 DWVQGTHANNGFAL
+508 
-522 VAIAEANNLGASMQ
+522 
-536 CEVLNN
+536 
-542 RASVYGPKL
+542 
-551 SIQWSP
+551 
-557 AEDPYLRDMSLDE
+557 
-570 TTILLRPMTE
+570 
-580 KNTNGKLKFDAVF
+580 
-593 ADGIAKSKST
+593 
-603 VEYYLLPDEENE
+603 
-615 EHHETDAK
+615 
-623 PLYSYPDSTEY
+623 
-634 NKQFPEANKY
+634 
-644 YSKDSNWQSAL
+644 
-655 YSGLTKDKLYKIKA
+655 
-669 KASKEIDGKLET
+669 
-681 GKEVTSDSFVI
+681 
-692 YEVKQFDTF
+692 
-701 PKIAKYYGVPLKN
+701 
-714 IMKDNQVMDAL
+714 
-725 VVANN
+725 
-730 TIFIRNPQTNVP
+730 
-742 YSPAPLTDQDK
+742 
-753 MRIDGALMGRGL
+753 
-765 HCEFGFEP
+765 
-773 VNLNTGNF
+773 
-781 YMDQSDATM
+781 
-790 NELNGEFSITRSY
+790 
-803 NSKGT
+803 
-808 DQHSMFG
+808 
-815 RGWSFNYDQSLSQ
+815 
-828 MEDGSLL
+828 
-835 YMRGDGSYLIF
+835 
-846 DKNEDGSYTAPDGY
+846 
-860 VYDLKAVS
+860 
-868 YKDTDHDYIGWEL
+868 
-881 TDADQSVWSF
+881 
-891 DKYGILRYVTD
+891 
-902 VNGFKTV
+902 
-909 LDYDDDYNLSKI
+909 
-921 TTPSGKTFGVKQDKF
+921 
-936 GHIKEL
+936 
-942 SLPDGGKVSYK
+942 
-953 YDEQGNLISVTDPNG
+953 
-968 TTKEYKYDD
+968 
-977 DSRMTSWKDENGN
+977 
-990 TVVKNT
+990 
-996 YDKEGRVVEQT
+996 
-1007 DAEKGTAT
+1007 
-1015 FKYGKSSTTT
+1015 
-1025 TDNEGNKTVYH
+1025 
-1036 YDDQYRTTSIE
+1036 
-1047 YPDGTTC
+1047 
-1054 EKTYN
+1054 
-1059 AENQLASET
+1059 
-1068 TAAGTK
+1068 
-1074 TYTYDTFGN
+1074 
-1083 VATET
+1083 
-1088 REDGKTASYTYNEQ
+1088 
-1102 NKLTS
+1102 
-1107 ATGYNGATVTYSYDG
+1107 
-1122 NGNMV
+1122 
-1127 TSTKPDGTAITYTY
+1127 
-1141 DDKHR
+1141 
-1146 MVSQTDGRGVTTT
+1146 
-1159 YSYDG
+1159 
-1164 PNMTGYVDGNGA
+1164 
-1176 AWGFTYDAMN
+1176 
-1186 RAVTMTDP
+1186 
-1194 LGNVT
+1194 
-1199 SNSYDANG
+1199 
-1207 NLTSKTAADGGV
+1207 
-1219 TAYTLDGVGNITAST
+1219 
-1234 DALGNTTT
+1234 
-1242 YTYDKMY
+1242 
-1249 NMTSGTDPK
+1249 
-1258 GNQISYVYDKNYQQ
+1258 
-1272 VKATDAKGNTITYK
+1272 
-1286 YDSMGR
+1286 
-1292 VIEESNKDF
+1292 
-1301 GTKLYEYDKAGNLK
+1301 
-1315 KYTDGNGNATV
+1315 
-1326 SKFDSLGQ
+1326 
-1334 VLQSKDAVGNITK
+1334 
-1347 YEYDALGNETK
+1347 
-1358 ITYGDGSSHSK
+1358 
-1369 EYDNCGRLAK
+1369 
-1379 ETDELGAVTTY
+1379 
-1390 TYDAADNLVSKSDDS
+1390 
-1405 GRTWTYTY
+1405 
-1413 DNTGNRLSE
+1413 
-1422 TNPEGGTTT
+1422 
-1431 YTYDKAGNLVS
+1431 
-1442 STDEEGRTDTYA
+1442 
-1454 YDKAGNLTTSKDA
+1454 
-1467 LGYTVS
+1467 
-1473 MKYDLNGNLV
+1473 
-1483 SSTDENGNTSTMTY
+1483 
-1497 DGNGNMTSVSD
+1497 
-1508 AKGNITAMK
+1508 
-1517 YDSTDNLEQTVDAL
+1517 
-1531 KGKTTYEYDS
+1531 
-1541 QGNSTKMTDALGNA
+1541 
-1555 YSYVYDKE
+1555 
-1563 GNNTSIILPTGDK
+1563 
-1576 VLMEYDAIGQLVKC
+1576 
-1590 TDAQGLV
+1590 
-1597 ITYQYDG
+1597 
-1604 AGNLIHSSD
+1604 
-1613 NGGNSMDYTYDGA
+1613 
-1626 GNVLTQTDELGRTAT
+1626 
-1641 YKYDQYGR
+1641 
-1649 LLKLTEAD
+1649 
-1657 GSITSYEY
+1657 
-1665 DVMDRITAVTDAE
+1665 
-1678 GHKTTFTYDKVGN
+1678 
-1691 QLSMTEEE
+1691 
-1699 EATYKYAY
+1699 
-1707 DKKDRVISQTN
+1707 
-1718 PLGASSTFKY
+1718 
-1728 DGNDNVTESVDE
+1728 
-1740 NGTVT
+1740 
-1745 KYAYDKNDNLVS
+1745 
-1757 QTDGNGNTT
+1757 
-1766 TYQYD
+1766 
-1771 ELDRKIGETSPLKET
+1771 
-1786 NEYRY
+1786 
-1791 DAIGNLT
+1791 
-1798 KSKDPMGLITEYKY
+1798 
-1812 DSLSNMTEQI
+1812 
-1822 SPKGAV
+1822 
-1828 TKYDYDK
+1828 
-1835 HGNVISVTDAKGNET
+1835 
-1850 QYSVDLNDN
+1850 NDN

-2185 ERSEKDVT
+2185 ETSEKDVT

-2247 YLDGTKISYEY
+2247 YPDGTKISYEY

>member
-1 MKRFRKSAI
+1 
-10 ALVLALLMALQG
+10 
-22 TEPIFVQAKEAIED
+22 
-36 VQKNADFSRPEALTE
+36 
-51 EEAGITDSTS
+51 
-61 GEQDKSQQ
+61 
-69 SDADVQNETT
+69 
-79 PSEDTETQEEQT
+79 
-91 TPAEETEENPQE
+91 
-103 KEVEL
+103 
-108 KEPQDYYPIPE
+108 
-119 EPEGELIDYD
+119 
-129 AISKTYK
+129 
-136 TGDKQYTTVYGGYV
+136 
-150 GTYKNEDGDTELVDN
+150 
-165 TLVKPEEADT
+165 
-175 PASEEAQEAS
+175 
-185 SVVATEEKEE
+185 
-195 KTEVYQNKANDY
+195 
-207 AILLPEQMSEENG
+207 
-220 VTIEN
+220 
-225 GKTRIG
+225 
-231 IIPVDGDYTHSVIK
+231 
-245 DNAILYNEVYEGA
+245 
-258 DVQYTVLDSSIK
+258 
-270 EDIVLQQPTD
+270 
-280 REVYEYELQ
+280 
-289 IPGYQAEVKDNQ
+289 
-301 VYIYPEGKTIKDA
+301 
-314 KYLLETPSMEDAAGE
+314 
-329 ISFLITLELREED
+329 
-342 GKTILTVKPDR
+342 
-353 DWLSAEERQYPVRI
+353 
-367 DPTPVEIQKSSFNMI
+367 
-382 GVEEG
+382 
-387 SPTSQIGDN
+387 
-396 NYPYVGFDDGI
+396 
-407 KSGNLAGFGTA
+407 
-418 HQNCRTY
+418 
-425 IKVNSNFSQI
+425 
-435 PKDSK
+435 
-440 IDSATFAVSQKTA
+440 
-453 YSGGASQFGLY
+453 
-464 RVDQSWNTS
+464 
-473 ITWKTKPVNL
+473 
-483 TFQDVQ
+483 
-489 NASTSRNSYINYD
+489 
-502 VKDLVN
+502 
-508 DWVQGTHANNGFAL
+508 
-522 VAIAEANNLGASMQ
+522 
-536 CEVLNN
+536 
-542 RASVYGPKL
+542 
-551 SIQWSP
+551 
-557 AEDPYLRDMSLDE
+557 
-570 TTILLRPMTE
+570 
-580 KNTNGKLKFDAVF
+580 
-593 ADGIAKSKST
+593 
-603 VEYYLLPDEENE
+603 
-615 EHHETDAK
+615 
-623 PLYSYPDSTEY
+623 
-634 NKQFPEANKY
+634 
-644 YSKDSNWQSAL
+644 
-655 YSGLTKDKLYKIKA
+655 
-669 KASKEIDGKLET
+669 
-681 GKEVTSDSFVI
+681 
-692 YEVKQFDTF
+692 
-701 PKIAKYYGVPLKN
+701 
-714 IMKDNQVMDAL
+714 
-725 VVANN
+725 
-730 TIFIRNPQTNVP
+730 
-742 YSPAPLTDQDK
+742 
-753 MRIDGALMGRGL
+753 
-765 HCEFGFEP
+765 
-773 VNLNTGNF
+773 
-781 YMDQSDATM
+781 
-790 NELNGEFSITRSY
+790 
-803 NSKGT
+803 
-808 DQHSMFG
+808 
-815 RGWSFNYDQSLSQ
+815 
-828 MEDGSLL
+828 
-835 YMRGDGSYLIF
+835 
-846 DKNEDGSYTAPDGY
+846 
-860 VYDLKAVS
+860 
-868 YKDTDHDYIGWEL
+868 
-881 TDADQSVWSF
+881 
-891 DKYGILRYVTD
+891 
-902 VNGFKTV
+902 
-909 LDYDDDYNLSKI
+909 
-921 TTPSGKTFGVKQDKF
+921 
-936 GHIKEL
+936 
-942 SLPDGGKVSYK
+942 
-953 YDEQGNLISVTDPNG
+953 
-968 TTKEYKYDD
+968 
-977 DSRMTSWKDENGN
+977 
-990 TVVKNT
+990 
-996 YDKEGRVVEQT
+996 
-1007 DAEKGTAT
+1007 
-1015 FKYGKSSTTT
+1015 
-1025 TDNEGNKTVYH
+1025 
-1036 YDDQYRTTSIE
+1036 
-1047 YPDGTTC
+1047 
-1054 EKTYN
+1054 
-1059 AENQLASET
+1059 
-1068 TAAGTK
+1068 
-1074 TYTYDTFGN
+1074 
-1083 VATET
+1083 
-1088 REDGKTASYTYNEQ
+1088 
-1102 NKLTS
+1102 
-1107 ATGYNGATVTYSYDG
+1107 
-1122 NGNMV
+1122 
-1127 TSTKPDGTAITYTY
+1127 
-1141 DDKHR
+1141 
-1146 MVSQTDGRGVTTT
+1146 
-1159 YSYDG
+1159 
-1164 PNMTGYVDGNGA
+1164 
-1176 AWGFTYDAMN
+1176 
-1186 RAVTMTDP
+1186 
-1194 LGNVT
+1194 
-1199 SNSYDANG
+1199 
-1207 NLTSKTAADGGV
+1207 
-1219 TAYTLDGVGNITAST
+1219 
-1234 DALGNTTT
+1234 
-1242 YTYDKMY
+1242 
-1249 NMTSGTDPK
+1249 
-1258 GNQISYVYDKNYQQ
+1258 
-1272 VKATDAKGNTITYK
+1272 
-1286 YDSMGR
+1286 
-1292 VIEESNKDF
+1292 
-1301 GTKLYEYDKAGNLK
+1301 
-1315 KYTDGNGNATV
+1315 
-1326 SKFDSLGQ
+1326 
-1334 VLQSKDAVGNITK
+1334 
-1347 YEYDALGNETK
+1347 
-1358 ITYGDGSSHSK
+1358 
-1369 EYDNCGRLAK
+1369 
-1379 ETDELGAVTTY
+1379 
-1390 TYDAADNLVSKSDDS
+1390 
-1405 GRTWTYTY
+1405 
-1413 DNTGNRLSE
+1413 
-1422 TNPEGGTTT
+1422 
-1431 YTYDKAGNLVS
+1431 
-1442 STDEEGRTDTYA
+1442 
-1454 YDKAGNLTTSKDA
+1454 
-1467 LGYTVS
+1467 
-1473 MKYDLNGNLV
+1473 
-1483 SSTDENGNTSTMTY
+1483 
-1497 DGNGNMTSVSD
+1497 
-1508 AKGNITAMK
+1508 
-1517 YDSTDNLEQTVDAL
+1517 
-1531 KGKTTYEYDS
+1531 
-1541 QGNSTKMTDALGNA
+1541 
-1555 YSYVYDKE
+1555 
-1563 GNNTSIILPTGDK
+1563 
-1576 VLMEYDAIGQLVKC
+1576 
-1590 TDAQGLV
+1590 
-1597 ITYQYDG
+1597 
-1604 AGNLIHSSD
+1604 
-1613 NGGNSMDYTYDGA
+1613 
-1626 GNVLTQTDELGRTAT
+1626 
-1641 YKYDQYGR
+1641 
-1649 LLKLTEAD
+1649 
-1657 GSITSYEY
+1657 
-1665 DVMDRITAVTDAE
+1665 
-1678 GHKTTFTYDKVGN
+1678 
-1691 QLSMTEEE
+1691 
-1699 EATYKYAY
+1699 
-1707 DKKDRVISQTN
+1707 
-1718 PLGASSTFKY
+1718 
-1728 DGNDNVTESVDE
+1728 
-1740 NGTVT
+1740 
-1745 KYAYDKNDNLVS
+1745 
-1757 QTDGNGNTT
+1757 
-1766 TYQYD
+1766 
-1771 ELDRKIGETSPLKET
+1771 
-1786 NEYRY
+1786 
-1791 DAIGNLT
+1791 
-1798 KSKDPMGLITEYKY
+1798 
-1812 DSLSNMTEQI
+1812 
-1822 SPKGAV
+1822 
-1828 TKYDYDK
+1828 
-1835 HGNVISVTDAKGNET
+1835 
-1850 QYSVDLNDN
+1850 
-1859 VTKMTQANGGEYTY
+1859 MTQANGGEYTY

-2185 ERSEKDVT
+2185 ETSEKDVT

-2247 YLDGTKISYEY
+2247 YPDGTKISYEY

-2558 LTEYINDI
+2558 LTEYINEI

>member
-1 MKRFRKSAI
+1 
-10 ALVLALLMALQG
+10 
-22 TEPIFVQAKEAIED
+22 
-36 VQKNADFSRPEALTE
+36 
-51 EEAGITDSTS
+51 
-61 GEQDKSQQ
+61 
-69 SDADVQNETT
+69 
-79 PSEDTETQEEQT
+79 
-91 TPAEETEENPQE
+91 
-103 KEVEL
+103 
-108 KEPQDYYPIPE
+108 
-119 EPEGELIDYD
+119 
-129 AISKTYK
+129 
-136 TGDKQYTTVYGGYV
+136 
-150 GTYKNEDGDTELVDN
+150 
-165 TLVKPEEADT
+165 
-175 PASEEAQEAS
+175 
-185 SVVATEEKEE
+185 
-195 KTEVYQNKANDY
+195 
-207 AILLPEQMSEENG
+207 
-220 VTIEN
+220 
-225 GKTRIG
+225 
-231 IIPVDGDYTHSVIK
+231 
-245 DNAILYNEVYEGA
+245 
-258 DVQYTVLDSSIK
+258 
-270 EDIVLQQPTD
+270 
-280 REVYEYELQ
+280 
-289 IPGYQAEVKDNQ
+289 
-301 VYIYPEGKTIKDA
+301 
-314 KYLLETPSMEDAAGE
+314 
-329 ISFLITLELREED
+329 
-342 GKTILTVKPDR
+342 
-353 DWLSAEERQYPVRI
+353 
-367 DPTPVEIQKSSFNMI
+367 
-382 GVEEG
+382 
-387 SPTSQIGDN
+387 
-396 NYPYVGFDDGI
+396 
-407 KSGNLAGFGTA
+407 
-418 HQNCRTY
+418 
-425 IKVNSNFSQI
+425 
-435 PKDSK
+435 
-440 IDSATFAVSQKTA
+440 
-453 YSGGASQFGLY
+453 
-464 RVDQSWNTS
+464 
-473 ITWKTKPVNL
+473 
-483 TFQDVQ
+483 
-489 NASTSRNSYINYD
+489 
-502 VKDLVN
+502 
-508 DWVQGTHANNGFAL
+508 
-522 VAIAEANNLGASMQ
+522 
-536 CEVLNN
+536 
-542 RASVYGPKL
+542 
-551 SIQWSP
+551 
-557 AEDPYLRDMSLDE
+557 
-570 TTILLRPMTE
+570 
-580 KNTNGKLKFDAVF
+580 
-593 ADGIAKSKST
+593 
-603 VEYYLLPDEENE
+603 
-615 EHHETDAK
+615 
-623 PLYSYPDSTEY
+623 
-634 NKQFPEANKY
+634 
-644 YSKDSNWQSAL
+644 
-655 YSGLTKDKLYKIKA
+655 
-669 KASKEIDGKLET
+669 
-681 GKEVTSDSFVI
+681 
-692 YEVKQFDTF
+692 
-701 PKIAKYYGVPLKN
+701 
-714 IMKDNQVMDAL
+714 
-725 VVANN
+725 
-730 TIFIRNPQTNVP
+730 
-742 YSPAPLTDQDK
+742 
-753 MRIDGALMGRGL
+753 
-765 HCEFGFEP
+765 
-773 VNLNTGNF
+773 
-781 YMDQSDATM
+781 
-790 NELNGEFSITRSY
+790 
-803 NSKGT
+803 
-808 DQHSMFG
+808 
-815 RGWSFNYDQSLSQ
+815 
-828 MEDGSLL
+828 
-835 YMRGDGSYLIF
+835 
-846 DKNEDGSYTAPDGY
+846 
-860 VYDLKAVS
+860 
-868 YKDTDHDYIGWEL
+868 
-881 TDADQSVWSF
+881 
-891 DKYGILRYVTD
+891 
-902 VNGFKTV
+902 
-909 LDYDDDYNLSKI
+909 
-921 TTPSGKTFGVKQDKF
+921 
-936 GHIKEL
+936 
-942 SLPDGGKVSYK
+942 
-953 YDEQGNLISVTDPNG
+953 
-968 TTKEYKYDD
+968 
-977 DSRMTSWKDENGN
+977 
-990 TVVKNT
+990 
-996 YDKEGRVVEQT
+996 
-1007 DAEKGTAT
+1007 
-1015 FKYGKSSTTT
+1015 
-1025 TDNEGNKTVYH
+1025 
-1036 YDDQYRTTSIE
+1036 
-1047 YPDGTTC
+1047 
-1054 EKTYN
+1054 
-1059 AENQLASET
+1059 
-1068 TAAGTK
+1068 
-1074 TYTYDTFGN
+1074 
-1083 VATET
+1083 
-1088 REDGKTASYTYNEQ
+1088 
-1102 NKLTS
+1102 
-1107 ATGYNGATVTYSYDG
+1107 
-1122 NGNMV
+1122 
-1127 TSTKPDGTAITYTY
+1127 
-1141 DDKHR
+1141 
-1146 MVSQTDGRGVTTT
+1146 
-1159 YSYDG
+1159 
-1164 PNMTGYVDGNGA
+1164 
-1176 AWGFTYDAMN
+1176 
-1186 RAVTMTDP
+1186 
-1194 LGNVT
+1194 
-1199 SNSYDANG
+1199 
-1207 NLTSKTAADGGV
+1207 
-1219 TAYTLDGVGNITAST
+1219 
-1234 DALGNTTT
+1234 
-1242 YTYDKMY
+1242 
-1249 NMTSGTDPK
+1249 
-1258 GNQISYVYDKNYQQ
+1258 
-1272 VKATDAKGNTITYK
+1272 
-1286 YDSMGR
+1286 
-1292 VIEESNKDF
+1292 
-1301 GTKLYEYDKAGNLK
+1301 
-1315 KYTDGNGNATV
+1315 
-1326 SKFDSLGQ
+1326 
-1334 VLQSKDAVGNITK
+1334 
-1347 YEYDALGNETK
+1347 
-1358 ITYGDGSSHSK
+1358 
-1369 EYDNCGRLAK
+1369 
-1379 ETDELGAVTTY
+1379 
-1390 TYDAADNLVSKSDDS
+1390 
-1405 GRTWTYTY
+1405 
-1413 DNTGNRLSE
+1413 
-1422 TNPEGGTTT
+1422 
-1431 YTYDKAGNLVS
+1431 
-1442 STDEEGRTDTYA
+1442 
-1454 YDKAGNLTTSKDA
+1454 
-1467 LGYTVS
+1467 
-1473 MKYDLNGNLV
+1473 
-1483 SSTDENGNTSTMTY
+1483 
-1497 DGNGNMTSVSD
+1497 
-1508 AKGNITAMK
+1508 
-1517 YDSTDNLEQTVDAL
+1517 
-1531 KGKTTYEYDS
+1531 
-1541 QGNSTKMTDALGNA
+1541 
-1555 YSYVYDKE
+1555 
-1563 GNNTSIILPTGDK
+1563 
-1576 VLMEYDAIGQLVKC
+1576 
-1590 TDAQGLV
+1590 
-1597 ITYQYDG
+1597 
-1604 AGNLIHSSD
+1604 
-1613 NGGNSMDYTYDGA
+1613 
-1626 GNVLTQTDELGRTAT
+1626 
-1641 YKYDQYGR
+1641 
-1649 LLKLTEAD
+1649 
-1657 GSITSYEY
+1657 
-1665 DVMDRITAVTDAE
+1665 
-1678 GHKTTFTYDKVGN
+1678 
-1691 QLSMTEEE
+1691 
-1699 EATYKYAY
+1699 
-1707 DKKDRVISQTN
+1707 
-1718 PLGASSTFKY
+1718 
-1728 DGNDNVTESVDE
+1728 
-1740 NGTVT
+1740 
-1745 KYAYDKNDNLVS
+1745 
-1757 QTDGNGNTT
+1757 
-1766 TYQYD
+1766 
-1771 ELDRKIGETSPLKET
+1771 
-1786 NEYRY
+1786 
-1791 DAIGNLT
+1791 
-1798 KSKDPMGLITEYKY
+1798 
-1812 DSLSNMTEQI
+1812 
-1822 SPKGAV
+1822 
-1828 TKYDYDK
+1828 
-1835 HGNVISVTDAKGNET
+1835 
-1850 QYSVDLNDN
+1850 
-1859 VTKMTQANGGEYTY
+1859 MTQANGGEYTY

-2185 ERSEKDVT
+2185 ETSEKDVT

-2247 YLDGTKISYEY
+2247 YPDGTKISYEY

-2601 KSEESSY
+2601 KSKESSY

>member
-1 MKRFRKSAI
+1 M
-10 ALVLALLMALQG
+10 
-22 TEPIFVQAKEAIED
+22 
-36 VQKNADFSRPEALTE
+36 
-51 EEAGITDSTS
+51 
-61 GEQDKSQQ
+61 
-69 SDADVQNETT
+69 
-79 PSEDTETQEEQT
+79 
-91 TPAEETEENPQE
+91 
-103 KEVEL
+103 
-108 KEPQDYYPIPE
+108 
-119 EPEGELIDYD
+119 
-129 AISKTYK
+129 
-136 TGDKQYTTVYGGYV
+136 
-150 GTYKNEDGDTELVDN
+150 
-165 TLVKPEEADT
+165 
-175 PASEEAQEAS
+175 
-185 SVVATEEKEE
+185 
-195 KTEVYQNKANDY
+195 
-207 AILLPEQMSEENG
+207 
-220 VTIEN
+220 
-225 GKTRIG
+225 
-231 IIPVDGDYTHSVIK
+231 
-245 DNAILYNEVYEGA
+245 
-258 DVQYTVLDSSIK
+258 
-270 EDIVLQQPTD
+270 
-280 REVYEYELQ
+280 
-289 IPGYQAEVKDNQ
+289 
-301 VYIYPEGKTIKDA
+301 
-314 KYLLETPSMEDAAGE
+314 
-329 ISFLITLELREED
+329 
-342 GKTILTVKPDR
+342 
-353 DWLSAEERQYPVRI
+353 
-367 DPTPVEIQKSSFNMI
+367 
-382 GVEEG
+382 
-387 SPTSQIGDN
+387 
-396 NYPYVGFDDGI
+396 
-407 KSGNLAGFGTA
+407 
-418 HQNCRTY
+418 
-425 IKVNSNFSQI
+425 
-435 PKDSK
+435 
-440 IDSATFAVSQKTA
+440 
-453 YSGGASQFGLY
+453 
-464 RVDQSWNTS
+464 
-473 ITWKTKPVNL
+473 
-483 TFQDVQ
+483 
-489 NASTSRNSYINYD
+489 
-502 VKDLVN
+502 
-508 DWVQGTHANNGFAL
+508 
-522 VAIAEANNLGASMQ
+522 
-536 CEVLNN
+536 
-542 RASVYGPKL
+542 
-551 SIQWSP
+551 
-557 AEDPYLRDMSLDE
+557 
-570 TTILLRPMTE
+570 
-580 KNTNGKLKFDAVF
+580 
-593 ADGIAKSKST
+593 
-603 VEYYLLPDEENE
+603 
-615 EHHETDAK
+615 
-623 PLYSYPDSTEY
+623 
-634 NKQFPEANKY
+634 
-644 YSKDSNWQSAL
+644 
-655 YSGLTKDKLYKIKA
+655 
-669 KASKEIDGKLET
+669 
-681 GKEVTSDSFVI
+681 
-692 YEVKQFDTF
+692 
-701 PKIAKYYGVPLKN
+701 
-714 IMKDNQVMDAL
+714 
-725 VVANN
+725 
-730 TIFIRNPQTNVP
+730 
-742 YSPAPLTDQDK
+742 
-753 MRIDGALMGRGL
+753 
-765 HCEFGFEP
+765 
-773 VNLNTGNF
+773 
-781 YMDQSDATM
+781 
-790 NELNGEFSITRSY
+790 
-803 NSKGT
+803 
-808 DQHSMFG
+808 
-815 RGWSFNYDQSLSQ
+815 
-828 MEDGSLL
+828 
-835 YMRGDGSYLIF
+835 
-846 DKNEDGSYTAPDGY
+846 
-860 VYDLKAVS
+860 
-868 YKDTDHDYIGWEL
+868 
-881 TDADQSVWSF
+881 
-891 DKYGILRYVTD
+891 
-902 VNGFKTV
+902 
-909 LDYDDDYNLSKI
+909 
-921 TTPSGKTFGVKQDKF
+921 
-936 GHIKEL
+936 
-942 SLPDGGKVSYK
+942 
-953 YDEQGNLISVTDPNG
+953 
-968 TTKEYKYDD
+968 
-977 DSRMTSWKDENGN
+977 
-990 TVVKNT
+990 
-996 YDKEGRVVEQT
+996 
-1007 DAEKGTAT
+1007 
-1015 FKYGKSSTTT
+1015 
-1025 TDNEGNKTVYH
+1025 
-1036 YDDQYRTTSIE
+1036 
-1047 YPDGTTC
+1047 
-1054 EKTYN
+1054 
-1059 AENQLASET
+1059 
-1068 TAAGTK
+1068 
-1074 TYTYDTFGN
+1074 
-1083 VATET
+1083 
-1088 REDGKTASYTYNEQ
+1088 
-1102 NKLTS
+1102 
-1107 ATGYNGATVTYSYDG
+1107 
-1122 NGNMV
+1122 
-1127 TSTKPDGTAITYTY
+1127 
-1141 DDKHR
+1141 
-1146 MVSQTDGRGVTTT
+1146 
-1159 YSYDG
+1159 
-1164 PNMTGYVDGNGA
+1164 
-1176 AWGFTYDAMN
+1176 
-1186 RAVTMTDP
+1186 
-1194 LGNVT
+1194 
-1199 SNSYDANG
+1199 
-1207 NLTSKTAADGGV
+1207 
-1219 TAYTLDGVGNITAST
+1219 
-1234 DALGNTTT
+1234 
-1242 YTYDKMY
+1242 
-1249 NMTSGTDPK
+1249 
-1258 GNQISYVYDKNYQQ
+1258 
-1272 VKATDAKGNTITYK
+1272 
-1286 YDSMGR
+1286 
-1292 VIEESNKDF
+1292 
-1301 GTKLYEYDKAGNLK
+1301 
-1315 KYTDGNGNATV
+1315 
-1326 SKFDSLGQ
+1326 
-1334 VLQSKDAVGNITK
+1334 
-1347 YEYDALGNETK
+1347 
-1358 ITYGDGSSHSK
+1358 
-1369 EYDNCGRLAK
+1369 
-1379 ETDELGAVTTY
+1379 
-1390 TYDAADNLVSKSDDS
+1390 
-1405 GRTWTYTY
+1405 
-1413 DNTGNRLSE
+1413 
-1422 TNPEGGTTT
+1422 
-1431 YTYDKAGNLVS
+1431 
-1442 STDEEGRTDTYA
+1442 
-1454 YDKAGNLTTSKDA
+1454 
-1467 LGYTVS
+1467 
-1473 MKYDLNGNLV
+1473 
-1483 SSTDENGNTSTMTY
+1483 
-1497 DGNGNMTSVSD
+1497 
-1508 AKGNITAMK
+1508 
-1517 YDSTDNLEQTVDAL
+1517 
-1531 KGKTTYEYDS
+1531 
-1541 QGNSTKMTDALGNA
+1541 
-1555 YSYVYDKE
+1555 
-1563 GNNTSIILPTGDK
+1563 
-1576 VLMEYDAIGQLVKC
+1576 
-1590 TDAQGLV
+1590 
-1597 ITYQYDG
+1597 
-1604 AGNLIHSSD
+1604 
-1613 NGGNSMDYTYDGA
+1613 
-1626 GNVLTQTDELGRTAT
+1626 
-1641 YKYDQYGR
+1641 
-1649 LLKLTEAD
+1649 
-1657 GSITSYEY
+1657 
-1665 DVMDRITAVTDAE
+1665 
-1678 GHKTTFTYDKVGN
+1678 
-1691 QLSMTEEE
+1691 
-1699 EATYKYAY
+1699 
-1707 DKKDRVISQTN
+1707 
-1718 PLGASSTFKY
+1718 
-1728 DGNDNVTESVDE
+1728 
-1740 NGTVT
+1740 
-1745 KYAYDKNDNLVS
+1745 
-1757 QTDGNGNTT
+1757 
-1766 TYQYD
+1766 
-1771 ELDRKIGETSPLKET
+1771 
-1786 NEYRY
+1786 
-1791 DAIGNLT
+1791 
-1798 KSKDPMGLITEYKY
+1798 
-1812 DSLSNMTEQI
+1812 
-1822 SPKGAV
+1822 
-1828 TKYDYDK
+1828 
-1835 HGNVISVTDAKGNET
+1835 
-1850 QYSVDLNDN
+1850 
-1859 VTKMTQANGGEYTY
+1859 
-1873 SYDKAGRLKSMTSP
+1873 
-1887 LGYTKNFSYD
+1887 
-1897 KVDNVVKES
+1897 
-1906 DSLKSTTTYTY
+1906 
-1917 DKLHNMKSST
+1917 
-1927 NALDGTTS
+1927 
-1935 FSYDKY
+1935 
-1941 GNLVKET
+1941 KET

-2052 TDKRGFTTGFDYD
+2052 TDKRGFTKGFDYD

-2185 ERSEKDVT
+2185 ETSEKEVT

-2247 YLDGTKISYEY
+2247 YPDGTKISYEY

-2692 TRNRYDYT
+2692 TRNCYDYT
-2700 TNNPLNYSDPTGHS
+2700 TNNPRNYSDPTGHS

-2897 LGTAMVS
+2897 LGTAMVL

>member
-1 MKRFRKSAI
+1 M
-10 ALVLALLMALQG
+10 
-22 TEPIFVQAKEAIED
+22 
-36 VQKNADFSRPEALTE
+36 
-51 EEAGITDSTS
+51 
-61 GEQDKSQQ
+61 
-69 SDADVQNETT
+69 
-79 PSEDTETQEEQT
+79 
-91 TPAEETEENPQE
+91 
-103 KEVEL
+103 
-108 KEPQDYYPIPE
+108 
-119 EPEGELIDYD
+119 
-129 AISKTYK
+129 
-136 TGDKQYTTVYGGYV
+136 
-150 GTYKNEDGDTELVDN
+150 
-165 TLVKPEEADT
+165 
-175 PASEEAQEAS
+175 
-185 SVVATEEKEE
+185 
-195 KTEVYQNKANDY
+195 
-207 AILLPEQMSEENG
+207 
-220 VTIEN
+220 
-225 GKTRIG
+225 
-231 IIPVDGDYTHSVIK
+231 
-245 DNAILYNEVYEGA
+245 
-258 DVQYTVLDSSIK
+258 
-270 EDIVLQQPTD
+270 
-280 REVYEYELQ
+280 
-289 IPGYQAEVKDNQ
+289 
-301 VYIYPEGKTIKDA
+301 
-314 KYLLETPSMEDAAGE
+314 
-329 ISFLITLELREED
+329 
-342 GKTILTVKPDR
+342 
-353 DWLSAEERQYPVRI
+353 
-367 DPTPVEIQKSSFNMI
+367 
-382 GVEEG
+382 
-387 SPTSQIGDN
+387 
-396 NYPYVGFDDGI
+396 
-407 KSGNLAGFGTA
+407 
-418 HQNCRTY
+418 
-425 IKVNSNFSQI
+425 
-435 PKDSK
+435 
-440 IDSATFAVSQKTA
+440 
-453 YSGGASQFGLY
+453 
-464 RVDQSWNTS
+464 
-473 ITWKTKPVNL
+473 
-483 TFQDVQ
+483 
-489 NASTSRNSYINYD
+489 
-502 VKDLVN
+502 
-508 DWVQGTHANNGFAL
+508 
-522 VAIAEANNLGASMQ
+522 
-536 CEVLNN
+536 
-542 RASVYGPKL
+542 
-551 SIQWSP
+551 
-557 AEDPYLRDMSLDE
+557 
-570 TTILLRPMTE
+570 
-580 KNTNGKLKFDAVF
+580 
-593 ADGIAKSKST
+593 
-603 VEYYLLPDEENE
+603 
-615 EHHETDAK
+615 
-623 PLYSYPDSTEY
+623 
-634 NKQFPEANKY
+634 
-644 YSKDSNWQSAL
+644 
-655 YSGLTKDKLYKIKA
+655 
-669 KASKEIDGKLET
+669 
-681 GKEVTSDSFVI
+681 
-692 YEVKQFDTF
+692 
-701 PKIAKYYGVPLKN
+701 
-714 IMKDNQVMDAL
+714 
-725 VVANN
+725 
-730 TIFIRNPQTNVP
+730 
-742 YSPAPLTDQDK
+742 
-753 MRIDGALMGRGL
+753 
-765 HCEFGFEP
+765 
-773 VNLNTGNF
+773 
-781 YMDQSDATM
+781 
-790 NELNGEFSITRSY
+790 
-803 NSKGT
+803 
-808 DQHSMFG
+808 
-815 RGWSFNYDQSLSQ
+815 
-828 MEDGSLL
+828 
-835 YMRGDGSYLIF
+835 
-846 DKNEDGSYTAPDGY
+846 
-860 VYDLKAVS
+860 
-868 YKDTDHDYIGWEL
+868 
-881 TDADQSVWSF
+881 
-891 DKYGILRYVTD
+891 
-902 VNGFKTV
+902 
-909 LDYDDDYNLSKI
+909 
-921 TTPSGKTFGVKQDKF
+921 
-936 GHIKEL
+936 
-942 SLPDGGKVSYK
+942 
-953 YDEQGNLISVTDPNG
+953 
-968 TTKEYKYDD
+968 
-977 DSRMTSWKDENGN
+977 
-990 TVVKNT
+990 
-996 YDKEGRVVEQT
+996 
-1007 DAEKGTAT
+1007 
-1015 FKYGKSSTTT
+1015 
-1025 TDNEGNKTVYH
+1025 
-1036 YDDQYRTTSIE
+1036 
-1047 YPDGTTC
+1047 
-1054 EKTYN
+1054 
-1059 AENQLASET
+1059 
-1068 TAAGTK
+1068 
-1074 TYTYDTFGN
+1074 
-1083 VATET
+1083 
-1088 REDGKTASYTYNEQ
+1088 
-1102 NKLTS
+1102 
-1107 ATGYNGATVTYSYDG
+1107 
-1122 NGNMV
+1122 
-1127 TSTKPDGTAITYTY
+1127 
-1141 DDKHR
+1141 
-1146 MVSQTDGRGVTTT
+1146 
-1159 YSYDG
+1159 
-1164 PNMTGYVDGNGA
+1164 
-1176 AWGFTYDAMN
+1176 
-1186 RAVTMTDP
+1186 
-1194 LGNVT
+1194 
-1199 SNSYDANG
+1199 
-1207 NLTSKTAADGGV
+1207 
-1219 TAYTLDGVGNITAST
+1219 
-1234 DALGNTTT
+1234 
-1242 YTYDKMY
+1242 
-1249 NMTSGTDPK
+1249 
-1258 GNQISYVYDKNYQQ
+1258 
-1272 VKATDAKGNTITYK
+1272 
-1286 YDSMGR
+1286 
-1292 VIEESNKDF
+1292 
-1301 GTKLYEYDKAGNLK
+1301 
-1315 KYTDGNGNATV
+1315 
-1326 SKFDSLGQ
+1326 
-1334 VLQSKDAVGNITK
+1334 
-1347 YEYDALGNETK
+1347 
-1358 ITYGDGSSHSK
+1358 
-1369 EYDNCGRLAK
+1369 
-1379 ETDELGAVTTY
+1379 
-1390 TYDAADNLVSKSDDS
+1390 
-1405 GRTWTYTY
+1405 
-1413 DNTGNRLSE
+1413 
-1422 TNPEGGTTT
+1422 
-1431 YTYDKAGNLVS
+1431 
-1442 STDEEGRTDTYA
+1442 
-1454 YDKAGNLTTSKDA
+1454 
-1467 LGYTVS
+1467 
-1473 MKYDLNGNLV
+1473 
-1483 SSTDENGNTSTMTY
+1483 
-1497 DGNGNMTSVSD
+1497 
-1508 AKGNITAMK
+1508 
-1517 YDSTDNLEQTVDAL
+1517 
-1531 KGKTTYEYDS
+1531 
-1541 QGNSTKMTDALGNA
+1541 
-1555 YSYVYDKE
+1555 
-1563 GNNTSIILPTGDK
+1563 
-1576 VLMEYDAIGQLVKC
+1576 
-1590 TDAQGLV
+1590 
-1597 ITYQYDG
+1597 
-1604 AGNLIHSSD
+1604 
-1613 NGGNSMDYTYDGA
+1613 
-1626 GNVLTQTDELGRTAT
+1626 
-1641 YKYDQYGR
+1641 
-1649 LLKLTEAD
+1649 
-1657 GSITSYEY
+1657 
-1665 DVMDRITAVTDAE
+1665 
-1678 GHKTTFTYDKVGN
+1678 
-1691 QLSMTEEE
+1691 
-1699 EATYKYAY
+1699 
-1707 DKKDRVISQTN
+1707 
-1718 PLGASSTFKY
+1718 
-1728 DGNDNVTESVDE
+1728 
-1740 NGTVT
+1740 
-1745 KYAYDKNDNLVS
+1745 
-1757 QTDGNGNTT
+1757 
-1766 TYQYD
+1766 
-1771 ELDRKIGETSPLKET
+1771 
-1786 NEYRY
+1786 
-1791 DAIGNLT
+1791 
-1798 KSKDPMGLITEYKY
+1798 
-1812 DSLSNMTEQI
+1812 
-1822 SPKGAV
+1822 
-1828 TKYDYDK
+1828 
-1835 HGNVISVTDAKGNET
+1835 
-1850 QYSVDLNDN
+1850 
-1859 VTKMTQANGGEYTY
+1859 
-1873 SYDKAGRLKSMTSP
+1873 
-1887 LGYTKNFSYD
+1887 
-1897 KVDNVVKES
+1897 
-1906 DSLKSTTTYTY
+1906 
-1917 DKLHNMKSST
+1917 
-1927 NALDGTTS
+1927 
-1935 FSYDKY
+1935 
-1941 GNLVKET
+1941 KET

-2185 ERSEKDVT
+2185 EISEKDVT

-2247 YLDGTKISYEY
+2247 YPDGTKISYEY

>member
-1 MKRFRKSAI
+1 
-10 ALVLALLMALQG
+10 
-22 TEPIFVQAKEAIED
+22 
-36 VQKNADFSRPEALTE
+36 
-51 EEAGITDSTS
+51 
-61 GEQDKSQQ
+61 
-69 SDADVQNETT
+69 
-79 PSEDTETQEEQT
+79 
-91 TPAEETEENPQE
+91 
-103 KEVEL
+103 
-108 KEPQDYYPIPE
+108 
-119 EPEGELIDYD
+119 
-129 AISKTYK
+129 
-136 TGDKQYTTVYGGYV
+136 
-150 GTYKNEDGDTELVDN
+150 
-165 TLVKPEEADT
+165 
-175 PASEEAQEAS
+175 
-185 SVVATEEKEE
+185 
-195 KTEVYQNKANDY
+195 
-207 AILLPEQMSEENG
+207 
-220 VTIEN
+220 
-225 GKTRIG
+225 
-231 IIPVDGDYTHSVIK
+231 
-245 DNAILYNEVYEGA
+245 
-258 DVQYTVLDSSIK
+258 
-270 EDIVLQQPTD
+270 
-280 REVYEYELQ
+280 
-289 IPGYQAEVKDNQ
+289 
-301 VYIYPEGKTIKDA
+301 
-314 KYLLETPSMEDAAGE
+314 
-329 ISFLITLELREED
+329 
-342 GKTILTVKPDR
+342 
-353 DWLSAEERQYPVRI
+353 
-367 DPTPVEIQKSSFNMI
+367 
-382 GVEEG
+382 
-387 SPTSQIGDN
+387 
-396 NYPYVGFDDGI
+396 
-407 KSGNLAGFGTA
+407 
-418 HQNCRTY
+418 
-425 IKVNSNFSQI
+425 
-435 PKDSK
+435 
-440 IDSATFAVSQKTA
+440 
-453 YSGGASQFGLY
+453 
-464 RVDQSWNTS
+464 
-473 ITWKTKPVNL
+473 
-483 TFQDVQ
+483 
-489 NASTSRNSYINYD
+489 
-502 VKDLVN
+502 
-508 DWVQGTHANNGFAL
+508 
-522 VAIAEANNLGASMQ
+522 
-536 CEVLNN
+536 
-542 RASVYGPKL
+542 
-551 SIQWSP
+551 
-557 AEDPYLRDMSLDE
+557 
-570 TTILLRPMTE
+570 
-580 KNTNGKLKFDAVF
+580 
-593 ADGIAKSKST
+593 
-603 VEYYLLPDEENE
+603 
-615 EHHETDAK
+615 
-623 PLYSYPDSTEY
+623 
-634 NKQFPEANKY
+634 
-644 YSKDSNWQSAL
+644 
-655 YSGLTKDKLYKIKA
+655 
-669 KASKEIDGKLET
+669 
-681 GKEVTSDSFVI
+681 
-692 YEVKQFDTF
+692 
-701 PKIAKYYGVPLKN
+701 
-714 IMKDNQVMDAL
+714 
-725 VVANN
+725 
-730 TIFIRNPQTNVP
+730 
-742 YSPAPLTDQDK
+742 
-753 MRIDGALMGRGL
+753 
-765 HCEFGFEP
+765 
-773 VNLNTGNF
+773 
-781 YMDQSDATM
+781 
-790 NELNGEFSITRSY
+790 
-803 NSKGT
+803 
-808 DQHSMFG
+808 
-815 RGWSFNYDQSLSQ
+815 
-828 MEDGSLL
+828 
-835 YMRGDGSYLIF
+835 
-846 DKNEDGSYTAPDGY
+846 
-860 VYDLKAVS
+860 
-868 YKDTDHDYIGWEL
+868 
-881 TDADQSVWSF
+881 
-891 DKYGILRYVTD
+891 
-902 VNGFKTV
+902 
-909 LDYDDDYNLSKI
+909 
-921 TTPSGKTFGVKQDKF
+921 
-936 GHIKEL
+936 
-942 SLPDGGKVSYK
+942 
-953 YDEQGNLISVTDPNG
+953 
-968 TTKEYKYDD
+968 
-977 DSRMTSWKDENGN
+977 
-990 TVVKNT
+990 
-996 YDKEGRVVEQT
+996 
-1007 DAEKGTAT
+1007 
-1015 FKYGKSSTTT
+1015 
-1025 TDNEGNKTVYH
+1025 
-1036 YDDQYRTTSIE
+1036 
-1047 YPDGTTC
+1047 
-1054 EKTYN
+1054 
-1059 AENQLASET
+1059 
-1068 TAAGTK
+1068 
-1074 TYTYDTFGN
+1074 
-1083 VATET
+1083 
-1088 REDGKTASYTYNEQ
+1088 
-1102 NKLTS
+1102 
-1107 ATGYNGATVTYSYDG
+1107 
-1122 NGNMV
+1122 
-1127 TSTKPDGTAITYTY
+1127 
-1141 DDKHR
+1141 
-1146 MVSQTDGRGVTTT
+1146 
-1159 YSYDG
+1159 
-1164 PNMTGYVDGNGA
+1164 
-1176 AWGFTYDAMN
+1176 
-1186 RAVTMTDP
+1186 
-1194 LGNVT
+1194 
-1199 SNSYDANG
+1199 
-1207 NLTSKTAADGGV
+1207 
-1219 TAYTLDGVGNITAST
+1219 
-1234 DALGNTTT
+1234 
-1242 YTYDKMY
+1242 
-1249 NMTSGTDPK
+1249 
-1258 GNQISYVYDKNYQQ
+1258 
-1272 VKATDAKGNTITYK
+1272 
-1286 YDSMGR
+1286 
-1292 VIEESNKDF
+1292 
-1301 GTKLYEYDKAGNLK
+1301 
-1315 KYTDGNGNATV
+1315 
-1326 SKFDSLGQ
+1326 
-1334 VLQSKDAVGNITK
+1334 
-1347 YEYDALGNETK
+1347 
-1358 ITYGDGSSHSK
+1358 
-1369 EYDNCGRLAK
+1369 
-1379 ETDELGAVTTY
+1379 
-1390 TYDAADNLVSKSDDS
+1390 
-1405 GRTWTYTY
+1405 
-1413 DNTGNRLSE
+1413 
-1422 TNPEGGTTT
+1422 
-1431 YTYDKAGNLVS
+1431 
-1442 STDEEGRTDTYA
+1442 
-1454 YDKAGNLTTSKDA
+1454 
-1467 LGYTVS
+1467 
-1473 MKYDLNGNLV
+1473 
-1483 SSTDENGNTSTMTY
+1483 
-1497 DGNGNMTSVSD
+1497 
-1508 AKGNITAMK
+1508 
-1517 YDSTDNLEQTVDAL
+1517 
-1531 KGKTTYEYDS
+1531 
-1541 QGNSTKMTDALGNA
+1541 
-1555 YSYVYDKE
+1555 
-1563 GNNTSIILPTGDK
+1563 
-1576 VLMEYDAIGQLVKC
+1576 
-1590 TDAQGLV
+1590 
-1597 ITYQYDG
+1597 
-1604 AGNLIHSSD
+1604 
-1613 NGGNSMDYTYDGA
+1613 
-1626 GNVLTQTDELGRTAT
+1626 
-1641 YKYDQYGR
+1641 
-1649 LLKLTEAD
+1649 
-1657 GSITSYEY
+1657 
-1665 DVMDRITAVTDAE
+1665 
-1678 GHKTTFTYDKVGN
+1678 
-1691 QLSMTEEE
+1691 
-1699 EATYKYAY
+1699 
-1707 DKKDRVISQTN
+1707 
-1718 PLGASSTFKY
+1718 
-1728 DGNDNVTESVDE
+1728 
-1740 NGTVT
+1740 
-1745 KYAYDKNDNLVS
+1745 
-1757 QTDGNGNTT
+1757 
-1766 TYQYD
+1766 
-1771 ELDRKIGETSPLKET
+1771 
-1786 NEYRY
+1786 
-1791 DAIGNLT
+1791 
-1798 KSKDPMGLITEYKY
+1798 
-1812 DSLSNMTEQI
+1812 
-1822 SPKGAV
+1822 
-1828 TKYDYDK
+1828 
-1835 HGNVISVTDAKGNET
+1835 
-1850 QYSVDLNDN
+1850 
-1859 VTKMTQANGGEYTY
+1859 
-1873 SYDKAGRLKSMTSP
+1873 
-1887 LGYTKNFSYD
+1887 
-1897 KVDNVVKES
+1897 
-1906 DSLKSTTTYTY
+1906 
-1917 DKLHNMKSST
+1917 MKSST

-2185 ERSEKDVT
+2185 ETSEKDVT

-2247 YLDGTKISYEY
+2247 YPDGTKISYEY

-2595 ERVSVD
+2595 ERISVD
-2601 KSEESSY
+2601 KSTESSY

-2631 QYDSYGNL
+2631 QYDPYGNL

>member
-1 MKRFRKSAI
+1 M
-10 ALVLALLMALQG
+10 
-22 TEPIFVQAKEAIED
+22 
-36 VQKNADFSRPEALTE
+36 
-51 EEAGITDSTS
+51 
-61 GEQDKSQQ
+61 
-69 SDADVQNETT
+69 
-79 PSEDTETQEEQT
+79 
-91 TPAEETEENPQE
+91 
-103 KEVEL
+103 
-108 KEPQDYYPIPE
+108 
-119 EPEGELIDYD
+119 
-129 AISKTYK
+129 
-136 TGDKQYTTVYGGYV
+136 
-150 GTYKNEDGDTELVDN
+150 
-165 TLVKPEEADT
+165 
-175 PASEEAQEAS
+175 
-185 SVVATEEKEE
+185 
-195 KTEVYQNKANDY
+195 
-207 AILLPEQMSEENG
+207 
-220 VTIEN
+220 
-225 GKTRIG
+225 
-231 IIPVDGDYTHSVIK
+231 
-245 DNAILYNEVYEGA
+245 
-258 DVQYTVLDSSIK
+258 
-270 EDIVLQQPTD
+270 
-280 REVYEYELQ
+280 
-289 IPGYQAEVKDNQ
+289 
-301 VYIYPEGKTIKDA
+301 
-314 KYLLETPSMEDAAGE
+314 
-329 ISFLITLELREED
+329 
-342 GKTILTVKPDR
+342 
-353 DWLSAEERQYPVRI
+353 
-367 DPTPVEIQKSSFNMI
+367 
-382 GVEEG
+382 
-387 SPTSQIGDN
+387 
-396 NYPYVGFDDGI
+396 
-407 KSGNLAGFGTA
+407 
-418 HQNCRTY
+418 
-425 IKVNSNFSQI
+425 
-435 PKDSK
+435 
-440 IDSATFAVSQKTA
+440 
-453 YSGGASQFGLY
+453 
-464 RVDQSWNTS
+464 
-473 ITWKTKPVNL
+473 
-483 TFQDVQ
+483 
-489 NASTSRNSYINYD
+489 
-502 VKDLVN
+502 
-508 DWVQGTHANNGFAL
+508 
-522 VAIAEANNLGASMQ
+522 
-536 CEVLNN
+536 
-542 RASVYGPKL
+542 
-551 SIQWSP
+551 
-557 AEDPYLRDMSLDE
+557 
-570 TTILLRPMTE
+570 
-580 KNTNGKLKFDAVF
+580 
-593 ADGIAKSKST
+593 
-603 VEYYLLPDEENE
+603 
-615 EHHETDAK
+615 
-623 PLYSYPDSTEY
+623 
-634 NKQFPEANKY
+634 
-644 YSKDSNWQSAL
+644 
-655 YSGLTKDKLYKIKA
+655 
-669 KASKEIDGKLET
+669 
-681 GKEVTSDSFVI
+681 
-692 YEVKQFDTF
+692 
-701 PKIAKYYGVPLKN
+701 
-714 IMKDNQVMDAL
+714 
-725 VVANN
+725 
-730 TIFIRNPQTNVP
+730 
-742 YSPAPLTDQDK
+742 
-753 MRIDGALMGRGL
+753 
-765 HCEFGFEP
+765 
-773 VNLNTGNF
+773 
-781 YMDQSDATM
+781 
-790 NELNGEFSITRSY
+790 
-803 NSKGT
+803 
-808 DQHSMFG
+808 
-815 RGWSFNYDQSLSQ
+815 
-828 MEDGSLL
+828 
-835 YMRGDGSYLIF
+835 
-846 DKNEDGSYTAPDGY
+846 
-860 VYDLKAVS
+860 
-868 YKDTDHDYIGWEL
+868 
-881 TDADQSVWSF
+881 
-891 DKYGILRYVTD
+891 
-902 VNGFKTV
+902 
-909 LDYDDDYNLSKI
+909 
-921 TTPSGKTFGVKQDKF
+921 
-936 GHIKEL
+936 
-942 SLPDGGKVSYK
+942 
-953 YDEQGNLISVTDPNG
+953 
-968 TTKEYKYDD
+968 
-977 DSRMTSWKDENGN
+977 
-990 TVVKNT
+990 
-996 YDKEGRVVEQT
+996 
-1007 DAEKGTAT
+1007 
-1015 FKYGKSSTTT
+1015 
-1025 TDNEGNKTVYH
+1025 
-1036 YDDQYRTTSIE
+1036 
-1047 YPDGTTC
+1047 
-1054 EKTYN
+1054 
-1059 AENQLASET
+1059 
-1068 TAAGTK
+1068 
-1074 TYTYDTFGN
+1074 
-1083 VATET
+1083 
-1088 REDGKTASYTYNEQ
+1088 
-1102 NKLTS
+1102 
-1107 ATGYNGATVTYSYDG
+1107 
-1122 NGNMV
+1122 
-1127 TSTKPDGTAITYTY
+1127 
-1141 DDKHR
+1141 
-1146 MVSQTDGRGVTTT
+1146 
-1159 YSYDG
+1159 
-1164 PNMTGYVDGNGA
+1164 
-1176 AWGFTYDAMN
+1176 
-1186 RAVTMTDP
+1186 
-1194 LGNVT
+1194 
-1199 SNSYDANG
+1199 
-1207 NLTSKTAADGGV
+1207 
-1219 TAYTLDGVGNITAST
+1219 
-1234 DALGNTTT
+1234 
-1242 YTYDKMY
+1242 
-1249 NMTSGTDPK
+1249 
-1258 GNQISYVYDKNYQQ
+1258 
-1272 VKATDAKGNTITYK
+1272 
-1286 YDSMGR
+1286 
-1292 VIEESNKDF
+1292 
-1301 GTKLYEYDKAGNLK
+1301 
-1315 KYTDGNGNATV
+1315 
-1326 SKFDSLGQ
+1326 
-1334 VLQSKDAVGNITK
+1334 
-1347 YEYDALGNETK
+1347 
-1358 ITYGDGSSHSK
+1358 
-1369 EYDNCGRLAK
+1369 
-1379 ETDELGAVTTY
+1379 
-1390 TYDAADNLVSKSDDS
+1390 
-1405 GRTWTYTY
+1405 
-1413 DNTGNRLSE
+1413 
-1422 TNPEGGTTT
+1422 
-1431 YTYDKAGNLVS
+1431 
-1442 STDEEGRTDTYA
+1442 
-1454 YDKAGNLTTSKDA
+1454 
-1467 LGYTVS
+1467 
-1473 MKYDLNGNLV
+1473 
-1483 SSTDENGNTSTMTY
+1483 
-1497 DGNGNMTSVSD
+1497 
-1508 AKGNITAMK
+1508 
-1517 YDSTDNLEQTVDAL
+1517 
-1531 KGKTTYEYDS
+1531 
-1541 QGNSTKMTDALGNA
+1541 
-1555 YSYVYDKE
+1555 
-1563 GNNTSIILPTGDK
+1563 
-1576 VLMEYDAIGQLVKC
+1576 
-1590 TDAQGLV
+1590 
-1597 ITYQYDG
+1597 
-1604 AGNLIHSSD
+1604 
-1613 NGGNSMDYTYDGA
+1613 
-1626 GNVLTQTDELGRTAT
+1626 
-1641 YKYDQYGR
+1641 
-1649 LLKLTEAD
+1649 
-1657 GSITSYEY
+1657 
-1665 DVMDRITAVTDAE
+1665 
-1678 GHKTTFTYDKVGN
+1678 
-1691 QLSMTEEE
+1691 
-1699 EATYKYAY
+1699 
-1707 DKKDRVISQTN
+1707 
-1718 PLGASSTFKY
+1718 
-1728 DGNDNVTESVDE
+1728 
-1740 NGTVT
+1740 
-1745 KYAYDKNDNLVS
+1745 
-1757 QTDGNGNTT
+1757 
-1766 TYQYD
+1766 
-1771 ELDRKIGETSPLKET
+1771 
-1786 NEYRY
+1786 
-1791 DAIGNLT
+1791 
-1798 KSKDPMGLITEYKY
+1798 
-1812 DSLSNMTEQI
+1812 
-1822 SPKGAV
+1822 
-1828 TKYDYDK
+1828 
-1835 HGNVISVTDAKGNET
+1835 
-1850 QYSVDLNDN
+1850 
-1859 VTKMTQANGGEYTY
+1859 
-1873 SYDKAGRLKSMTSP
+1873 
-1887 LGYTKNFSYD
+1887 
-1897 KVDNVVKES
+1897 
-1906 DSLKSTTTYTY
+1906 
-1917 DKLHNMKSST
+1917 
-1927 NALDGTTS
+1927 
-1935 FSYDKY
+1935 
-1941 GNLVKET
+1941 
-1948 DPLGR
+1948 
-1953 SNTYSY
+1953 
-1959 DLAGQMTSAADPLG
+1959 
-1973 KITAYTY
+1973 
-1980 DPAGNITEITKP
+1980 
-1992 GGRKT
+1992 
-1997 SYGYDK
+1997 
-2003 NYNVTSVTD
+2003 
-2012 PMGYVAKTVYDKDN
+2012 VYDKDN
-2026 RVTEETDALGQKES
+2026 RVTEETDALGQTES

-2185 ERSEKDVT
+2185 ETSEKDVT

-2199 GERVSMKDQTGKSSY
+2199 GERVSMKDQTGQSSY

-2247 YLDGTKISYEY
+2247 YPDGTKISYEY

>member
-1 MKRFRKSAI
+1 
-10 ALVLALLMALQG
+10 
-22 TEPIFVQAKEAIED
+22 
-36 VQKNADFSRPEALTE
+36 
-51 EEAGITDSTS
+51 
-61 GEQDKSQQ
+61 
-69 SDADVQNETT
+69 
-79 PSEDTETQEEQT
+79 
-91 TPAEETEENPQE
+91 
-103 KEVEL
+103 
-108 KEPQDYYPIPE
+108 
-119 EPEGELIDYD
+119 
-129 AISKTYK
+129 
-136 TGDKQYTTVYGGYV
+136 
-150 GTYKNEDGDTELVDN
+150 
-165 TLVKPEEADT
+165 
-175 PASEEAQEAS
+175 
-185 SVVATEEKEE
+185 
-195 KTEVYQNKANDY
+195 
-207 AILLPEQMSEENG
+207 
-220 VTIEN
+220 
-225 GKTRIG
+225 
-231 IIPVDGDYTHSVIK
+231 
-245 DNAILYNEVYEGA
+245 
-258 DVQYTVLDSSIK
+258 
-270 EDIVLQQPTD
+270 
-280 REVYEYELQ
+280 
-289 IPGYQAEVKDNQ
+289 
-301 VYIYPEGKTIKDA
+301 
-314 KYLLETPSMEDAAGE
+314 
-329 ISFLITLELREED
+329 
-342 GKTILTVKPDR
+342 
-353 DWLSAEERQYPVRI
+353 
-367 DPTPVEIQKSSFNMI
+367 
-382 GVEEG
+382 
-387 SPTSQIGDN
+387 
-396 NYPYVGFDDGI
+396 
-407 KSGNLAGFGTA
+407 
-418 HQNCRTY
+418 
-425 IKVNSNFSQI
+425 
-435 PKDSK
+435 
-440 IDSATFAVSQKTA
+440 
-453 YSGGASQFGLY
+453 
-464 RVDQSWNTS
+464 
-473 ITWKTKPVNL
+473 
-483 TFQDVQ
+483 
-489 NASTSRNSYINYD
+489 
-502 VKDLVN
+502 
-508 DWVQGTHANNGFAL
+508 
-522 VAIAEANNLGASMQ
+522 
-536 CEVLNN
+536 
-542 RASVYGPKL
+542 
-551 SIQWSP
+551 
-557 AEDPYLRDMSLDE
+557 
-570 TTILLRPMTE
+570 
-580 KNTNGKLKFDAVF
+580 
-593 ADGIAKSKST
+593 
-603 VEYYLLPDEENE
+603 
-615 EHHETDAK
+615 
-623 PLYSYPDSTEY
+623 
-634 NKQFPEANKY
+634 
-644 YSKDSNWQSAL
+644 
-655 YSGLTKDKLYKIKA
+655 
-669 KASKEIDGKLET
+669 
-681 GKEVTSDSFVI
+681 
-692 YEVKQFDTF
+692 
-701 PKIAKYYGVPLKN
+701 
-714 IMKDNQVMDAL
+714 
-725 VVANN
+725 
-730 TIFIRNPQTNVP
+730 
-742 YSPAPLTDQDK
+742 
-753 MRIDGALMGRGL
+753 
-765 HCEFGFEP
+765 
-773 VNLNTGNF
+773 
-781 YMDQSDATM
+781 
-790 NELNGEFSITRSY
+790 
-803 NSKGT
+803 
-808 DQHSMFG
+808 
-815 RGWSFNYDQSLSQ
+815 
-828 MEDGSLL
+828 
-835 YMRGDGSYLIF
+835 
-846 DKNEDGSYTAPDGY
+846 
-860 VYDLKAVS
+860 
-868 YKDTDHDYIGWEL
+868 
-881 TDADQSVWSF
+881 
-891 DKYGILRYVTD
+891 
-902 VNGFKTV
+902 
-909 LDYDDDYNLSKI
+909 
-921 TTPSGKTFGVKQDKF
+921 
-936 GHIKEL
+936 
-942 SLPDGGKVSYK
+942 
-953 YDEQGNLISVTDPNG
+953 
-968 TTKEYKYDD
+968 
-977 DSRMTSWKDENGN
+977 
-990 TVVKNT
+990 
-996 YDKEGRVVEQT
+996 
-1007 DAEKGTAT
+1007 
-1015 FKYGKSSTTT
+1015 
-1025 TDNEGNKTVYH
+1025 
-1036 YDDQYRTTSIE
+1036 
-1047 YPDGTTC
+1047 
-1054 EKTYN
+1054 
-1059 AENQLASET
+1059 
-1068 TAAGTK
+1068 
-1074 TYTYDTFGN
+1074 
-1083 VATET
+1083 
-1088 REDGKTASYTYNEQ
+1088 
-1102 NKLTS
+1102 
-1107 ATGYNGATVTYSYDG
+1107 
-1122 NGNMV
+1122 
-1127 TSTKPDGTAITYTY
+1127 
-1141 DDKHR
+1141 
-1146 MVSQTDGRGVTTT
+1146 
-1159 YSYDG
+1159 
-1164 PNMTGYVDGNGA
+1164 
-1176 AWGFTYDAMN
+1176 
-1186 RAVTMTDP
+1186 
-1194 LGNVT
+1194 
-1199 SNSYDANG
+1199 
-1207 NLTSKTAADGGV
+1207 
-1219 TAYTLDGVGNITAST
+1219 
-1234 DALGNTTT
+1234 
-1242 YTYDKMY
+1242 
-1249 NMTSGTDPK
+1249 
-1258 GNQISYVYDKNYQQ
+1258 
-1272 VKATDAKGNTITYK
+1272 
-1286 YDSMGR
+1286 
-1292 VIEESNKDF
+1292 
-1301 GTKLYEYDKAGNLK
+1301 
-1315 KYTDGNGNATV
+1315 
-1326 SKFDSLGQ
+1326 
-1334 VLQSKDAVGNITK
+1334 
-1347 YEYDALGNETK
+1347 
-1358 ITYGDGSSHSK
+1358 
-1369 EYDNCGRLAK
+1369 
-1379 ETDELGAVTTY
+1379 
-1390 TYDAADNLVSKSDDS
+1390 
-1405 GRTWTYTY
+1405 
-1413 DNTGNRLSE
+1413 
-1422 TNPEGGTTT
+1422 
-1431 YTYDKAGNLVS
+1431 
-1442 STDEEGRTDTYA
+1442 
-1454 YDKAGNLTTSKDA
+1454 
-1467 LGYTVS
+1467 
-1473 MKYDLNGNLV
+1473 
-1483 SSTDENGNTSTMTY
+1483 
-1497 DGNGNMTSVSD
+1497 
-1508 AKGNITAMK
+1508 
-1517 YDSTDNLEQTVDAL
+1517 
-1531 KGKTTYEYDS
+1531 
-1541 QGNSTKMTDALGNA
+1541 
-1555 YSYVYDKE
+1555 
-1563 GNNTSIILPTGDK
+1563 
-1576 VLMEYDAIGQLVKC
+1576 
-1590 TDAQGLV
+1590 
-1597 ITYQYDG
+1597 
-1604 AGNLIHSSD
+1604 
-1613 NGGNSMDYTYDGA
+1613 
-1626 GNVLTQTDELGRTAT
+1626 
-1641 YKYDQYGR
+1641 
-1649 LLKLTEAD
+1649 
-1657 GSITSYEY
+1657 
-1665 DVMDRITAVTDAE
+1665 
-1678 GHKTTFTYDKVGN
+1678 
-1691 QLSMTEEE
+1691 
-1699 EATYKYAY
+1699 
-1707 DKKDRVISQTN
+1707 
-1718 PLGASSTFKY
+1718 
-1728 DGNDNVTESVDE
+1728 
-1740 NGTVT
+1740 
-1745 KYAYDKNDNLVS
+1745 
-1757 QTDGNGNTT
+1757 
-1766 TYQYD
+1766 
-1771 ELDRKIGETSPLKET
+1771 
-1786 NEYRY
+1786 
-1791 DAIGNLT
+1791 
-1798 KSKDPMGLITEYKY
+1798 
-1812 DSLSNMTEQI
+1812 MTEQI

-2149 EKGRLTGH
+2149 EKGRLTGY

-2185 ERSEKDVT
+2185 ETSEKDVT

-2247 YLDGTKISYEY
+2247 YPDGTKISYEY